1 MPVRKLFSDGLLLYF
16 IINYAIIILTNMVR
30 KGGKTMTDE
39 MKRELLLESI
49 RSSFDAVFRLDLKNG
64 VYQLIFSDSKDMSG
78 SVRNYDY
85 AAFAGS
91 FIEKYSNSDKA
102 ESLREALSLDTVREA
117 MKSGRKYEVYGG
129 TKFGQ
134 NAKEYKKLSF
144 MPCGNEK
151 YAFLAISDFG
161 SLADYYNEELRRMA
175 EGTRLDILTGAYT
188 RNYYETELKQTPFV
202 GGVALIDIDDFKLCN
217 DLYGHDV
224 GDIALTE
231 TAKAILSNITAR
243 DILIRYGG
251 DELLLLL
258 PKATPERMESVLEKI
273 RADVSEVRNGG
284 LGGIRLSISV
294 GGVMMDKGPITDA
307 VYRADRIMYLA
318 KRQKNAVMTDRKI
331 ESHSEQQSGN
341 EKERPQV
348 LIVDDSLF
356 NRELLRRILGESFDI
371 LEADGGKE
379 GLKLLKRYGTQISVV
394 LLDIIMPGMNGFD
407 VLDEMNREHWL
418 DNVPVIMISADDS
431 DANIRRAFDLGV
443 TDYICR
449 PFDSKVVERRIR
461 NTITLNLKQRRML
474 SLLAEQSRDKEK
486 VGRMMVDILSNT
498 VCYVNGE
505 SGQHIRN
512 MQRITAILLERLL
525 LKTDRYRLSFH
536 DCVMI
541 STASAL
547 HDIGKV
553 GIDPVILNK
562 PGPLMPEEYEV
573 MKKHT
578 LIGEQI
584 LKSGELSEFRDEP
597 LLKTAEQICRWHH
610 ERFDGRGYP
619 DGLSGDDI
627 PIAAQVVS
635 IADVF
640 DALMSKRSYKEA
652 LSAEVALRMIENGE
666 CGCFNPLLIECLKQ
680 TAEKLKTDVYES

>member
-1 MPVRKLFSDGLLLYF
+1 
-16 IINYAIIILTNMVR
+16 
-30 KGGKTMTDE
+30 MTDE
-39 MKRELLLESI
+39 MKREFLLESI
-49 RSSFDAVFRLDLKNG
+49 RSSFDAVFQLDLING
-64 VYQLIFSDSKDMSG
+64 VYQPVFSGGVDLSQGTQS
-78 SVRNYDY
+78 YDY
-85 AAFAGS
+85 AVFAGK
-91 FIEKYSNSDKA
+91 FTEKYATSGKA
-102 ESLREALSLDTVREA
+102 ESLRKALSLDTVREA
-117 MKSGRKYEVYGG
+117 IKSGRKYEVYGG

-134 NAKEYKKLSF
+134 NAIDYKKLSF
-144 MPCGNEK
+144 MPCGNGR

-188 RNYYETELKQTPFV
+188 RNYYETEMKHASFA

-224 GDIALTE
+224 GDLALIE
-231 TAKAILSNITAR
+231 TSKAIRSNIMEK

-258 PKATPERMESVLEKI
+258 PEATPERMDSVLEKI
-273 RADVSEVRNGG
+273 RADVSEVKNGK

-294 GGVMMDKGPITDA
+294 GGVMTDKGPITDA

-318 KRQKNAVMTDRKI
+318 KRQKNTVMTDRKI
-331 ESHSEQQSGN
+331 ESNSEKQSGDD
-341 EKERPQV
+341 KERPHV
-348 LIVDDSLF
+348 LIVDDSEF
-356 NRELLRRILGESFDI
+356 NRELLCGILGESFEI
-371 LEADGGKE
+371 LEADSGKE
-379 GLKLLKRYGTQISVV
+379 GLKLLRRYGTQISVV
-394 LLDIIMPGMNGFD
+394 LLDIIMPEMNGFD

-418 DNVPVIMISADDS
+418 DNIPVIMISADDS
-431 DANIRRAFDLGV
+431 DENIRRAFDLGV

-449 PFDSKVVERRIR
+449 PFDAKVVERRIR

-486 VGRMMVDILSNT
+486 IGQMMVDILSNT

-512 MQRITAILLERLL
+512 IQRITAILLERLL
-525 LKTDRYRLSFH
+525 LKTDRYRLSFQ

-553 GIDPVILNK
+553 GINTFILNK
-562 PGPLMPEEYEV
+562 PGILTPEEYEV

-578 LIGEQI
+578 LIGEHI
-584 LKSGELSEFRDEP
+584 LKSGELSEFREEP

-610 ERFDGRGYP
+610 ERYDGSGYP
-619 DGLSGDDI
+619 DGLSGEEI

-666 CGCFNPLLIECLKQ
+666 CGSFNPVLIECLKQ
-680 TAEKLKTDVYES
+680 AVGKLESDVYES

>member
-1 MPVRKLFSDGLLLYF
+1 
-16 IINYAIIILTNMVR
+16 
-30 KGGKTMTDE
+30 
-39 MKRELLLESI
+39 MKREFLLESI
-49 RSSFDAVFRLDLKNG
+49 RSSFDAVFQLDLING
-64 VYQLIFSDSKDMSG
+64 VYQPVFSGGVDLSQGTQS
-78 SVRNYDY
+78 YDY
-85 AAFAGS
+85 ADFAGK
-91 FIEKYSNSDKA
+91 FTEKYATSGKA
-102 ESLREALSLDTVREA
+102 ESLRKALSLDTVREA
-117 MKSGRKYEVYGG
+117 IKSGRKYEVYGG

-134 NAKEYKKLSF
+134 NAIDYKKLSF
-144 MPCGNEK
+144 MPCGNGK

-188 RNYYETELKQTPFV
+188 RNYYETEMKHASLA

-224 GDIALTE
+224 GDLALIE
-231 TAKAILSNITAR
+231 TSKAIRSNIMEK

-258 PKATPERMESVLEKI
+258 PEATPERMDSVLEKI
-273 RADVSEVRNGG
+273 RADVSEVKNGK

-294 GGVMMDKGPITDA
+294 GGVMTDKGPITDA

-318 KRQKNAVMTDRKI
+318 KRQKNTVMTDRKI
-331 ESHSEQQSGN
+331 ESNSEKQSGDD
-341 EKERPQV
+341 KERPHV
-348 LIVDDSLF
+348 LIVDDSEF
-356 NRELLRRILGESFDI
+356 NRELLCGILGESFEI
-371 LEADGGKE
+371 LEADSGKE
-379 GLKLLKRYGTQISVV
+379 GLKLLRRYGTQISVV
-394 LLDIIMPGMNGFD
+394 LLDIIMPEMNGFD

-418 DNVPVIMISADDS
+418 DNIPVIMISADDS
-431 DANIRRAFDLGV
+431 DENIRRAFDLGV

-449 PFDSKVVERRIR
+449 PFDAKVVERRIR

-486 VGRMMVDILSNT
+486 IGQMMVDILSNT

-512 MQRITAILLERLL
+512 IQRITAILLERLL
-525 LKTDRYRLSFH
+525 LKTDRYRLSFQ

-553 GIDPVILNK
+553 GINTFILNK
-562 PGPLMPEEYEV
+562 PGILTPEEYEV

-578 LIGEQI
+578 LIGEHI
-584 LKSGELSEFRDEP
+584 LKSGELSEFREEP

-610 ERFDGRGYP
+610 ERYDGSGYP
-619 DGLSGDDI
+619 DGLSGEEI

-666 CGCFNPLLIECLKQ
+666 CGSFNPVLIECLKQ
-680 TAEKLKTDVYES
+680 AVGKLKSDVYES

>member
-1 MPVRKLFSDGLLLYF
+1 
-16 IINYAIIILTNMVR
+16 
-30 KGGKTMTDE
+30 MTDE
-39 MKRELLLESI
+39 MKREFLLESI
-49 RSSFDAVFRLDLKNG
+49 RSSFDAVFQLDLING
-64 VYQLIFSDSKDMSG
+64 VYQQVFSGGVDLSQGTQS
-78 SVRNYDY
+78 YDY
-85 AAFAGS
+85 ADFAGK
-91 FIEKYSNSDKA
+91 FTEKYAISGKA
-102 ESLREALSLDTVREA
+102 ESLRKALSLDTVREA
-117 MKSGRKYEVYGG
+117 IKSGRKYEVYGG

-134 NAKEYKKLSF
+134 NAIDYKKLSF
-144 MPCGNEK
+144 MPCGNGR

-188 RNYYETELKQTPFV
+188 RNYYETEMKHASFA

-224 GDIALTE
+224 GDLALIE
-231 TAKAILSNITAR
+231 TSKAIRSNIMEK

-258 PKATPERMESVLEKI
+258 PEATPERMDSVLEKI
-273 RADVSEVRNGG
+273 RADVSEVKNGK

-294 GGVMMDKGPITDA
+294 GGVMTDKGPITDA

-318 KRQKNAVMTDRKI
+318 KRQKNTVMTDRKI
-331 ESHSEQQSGN
+331 ESNSEKQSGDD
-341 EKERPQV
+341 KERPHV
-348 LIVDDSLF
+348 LIVDDSEF
-356 NRELLRRILGESFDI
+356 NRELLCGILGESFEI
-371 LEADGGKE
+371 LEADSGKE
-379 GLKLLKRYGTQISVV
+379 GLKLLRRYGTQISVV
-394 LLDIIMPGMNGFD
+394 LLDIIMPEMNGFD

-418 DNVPVIMISADDS
+418 DNIPVIMISADDS
-431 DANIRRAFDLGV
+431 DENIRRAFDLGV

-449 PFDSKVVERRIR
+449 PFDAKVVERRIR

-486 VGRMMVDILSNT
+486 IGQMMVDILSNT

-512 MQRITAILLERLL
+512 IQRITAILLERLL
-525 LKTDRYRLSFH
+525 LKTDRYRLSFQ

-553 GIDPVILNK
+553 GINTFILNK
-562 PGPLMPEEYEV
+562 PGILTPEEYEV

-578 LIGEQI
+578 LIGEHI
-584 LKSGELSEFRDEP
+584 LKSGELSEFREEP

-610 ERFDGRGYP
+610 ERYDGSGYP
-619 DGLSGDDI
+619 DGLSGEEI

-666 CGCFNPLLIECLKQ
+666 CGSFNPVLIECLKQ
-680 TAEKLKTDVYES
+680 AVGKLKSDVYES

>member
-1 MPVRKLFSDGLLLYF
+1 
-16 IINYAIIILTNMVR
+16 
-30 KGGKTMTDE
+30 
-39 MKRELLLESI
+39 
-49 RSSFDAVFRLDLKNG
+49 
-64 VYQLIFSDSKDMSG
+64 
-78 SVRNYDY
+78 
-85 AAFAGS
+85 
-91 FIEKYSNSDKA
+91 
-102 ESLREALSLDTVREA
+102 
-117 MKSGRKYEVYGG
+117 
-129 TKFGQ
+129 
-134 NAKEYKKLSF
+134 
-144 MPCGNEK
+144 MPCGNGR

-188 RNYYETELKQTPFV
+188 RNYYETEMKHASFA

-224 GDIALTE
+224 GDLALIE
-231 TAKAILSNITAR
+231 TSKAIRSNIMEK

-258 PKATPERMESVLEKI
+258 PEATPERMDSVLEKI
-273 RADVSEVRNGG
+273 RADVSEVKNGK

-294 GGVMMDKGPITDA
+294 GGVMTDKGPITDA

-318 KRQKNAVMTDRKI
+318 KRQKNTVMTDRKI
-331 ESHSEQQSGN
+331 ESNSEKQSGDD
-341 EKERPQV
+341 KERPHV
-348 LIVDDSLF
+348 LIVDDSEF
-356 NRELLRRILGESFDI
+356 NRELLCGILGESFEI
-371 LEADGGKE
+371 LEADSGKE
-379 GLKLLKRYGTQISVV
+379 GLKLLRRYGTQISVV
-394 LLDIIMPGMNGFD
+394 LLDIIMPEMNGFD

-418 DNVPVIMISADDS
+418 DNIPVIMISADDS
-431 DANIRRAFDLGV
+431 DENIRRAFDLGV

-449 PFDSKVVERRIR
+449 PFDAKVVERRIR

-474 SLLAEQSRDKEK
+474 LLLAEQSRDKEK
-486 VGRMMVDILSNT
+486 IGQMMVDILSNT

-512 MQRITAILLERLL
+512 IQRITAILLERLL
-525 LKTDRYRLSFH
+525 LKTDRYRLSFQ

-553 GIDPVILNK
+553 GINTFILNK
-562 PGPLMPEEYEV
+562 PGILTPEEYEV

-578 LIGEQI
+578 LIGEHI
-584 LKSGELSEFRDEP
+584 LKSDELSGFREEP

-610 ERFDGRGYP
+610 ERYDGSGYP
-619 DGLSGDDI
+619 DGLSGEEI

-666 CGCFNPLLIECLKQ
+666 CGSFNPVLIECLKQ
-680 TAEKLKTDVYES
+680 AVGKLESDVYES

>member
-1 MPVRKLFSDGLLLYF
+1 
-16 IINYAIIILTNMVR
+16 
-30 KGGKTMTDE
+30 MTDE
-39 MKRELLLESI
+39 MKREFLLESI
-49 RSSFDAVFRLDLKNG
+49 RSSFDAVFQLDLING
-64 VYQLIFSDSKDMSG
+64 VYQPVFSGGVDLSQGTQS
-78 SVRNYDY
+78 YDY
-85 AAFAGS
+85 ADFAGK
-91 FIEKYSNSDKA
+91 FTEKYAISGKA
-102 ESLREALSLDTVREA
+102 ESLRKALSLDTVREA
-117 MKSGRKYEVYGG
+117 IKSGRKYEVYGG

-134 NAKEYKKLSF
+134 NAIDYKKLSF
-144 MPCGNEK
+144 MPCGNGR

-161 SLADYYNEELRRMA
+161 SLADYYNEEPRRMA

-188 RNYYETELKQTPFV
+188 RNYYETEMKHASFA

-224 GDIALTE
+224 GDLALIE
-231 TAKAILSNITAR
+231 TSKAVRSNIMEK

-258 PKATPERMESVLEKI
+258 PEATPERMDSVLEKI
-273 RADVSEVRNGG
+273 RADVSEVKNGK

-294 GGVMMDKGPITDA
+294 GGVMTDKGPITDA

-318 KRQKNAVMTDRKI
+318 KRQKNTVMTDRKI
-331 ESHSEQQSGN
+331 ESNSEKQSGDD
-341 EKERPQV
+341 KERPHV
-348 LIVDDSLF
+348 LIVDDSEF
-356 NRELLRRILGESFDI
+356 NRELLCGILGESFEI
-371 LEADGGKE
+371 LEADSGKE
-379 GLKLLKRYGTQISVV
+379 GLKLLRRYGTQISVV
-394 LLDIIMPGMNGFD
+394 LLDIIMPEMNGFD

-418 DNVPVIMISADDS
+418 DNIPVIMISADDS
-431 DANIRRAFDLGV
+431 DENIRRAFDLGV

-449 PFDSKVVERRIR
+449 PFDAKVVERRIR

-486 VGRMMVDILSNT
+486 IGQMMVDILSNT

-512 MQRITAILLERLL
+512 IQRITAILLERLL
-525 LKTDRYRLSFH
+525 LKTDRYRLSFQ

-553 GIDPVILNK
+553 GINTFILNK
-562 PGPLMPEEYEV
+562 PGILTPEEYEV

-578 LIGEQI
+578 LIGEHI
-584 LKSGELSEFRDEP
+584 LKSGELSEFREEP

-610 ERFDGRGYP
+610 ERYDGSGYP
-619 DGLSGDDI
+619 DGLSGEEI

-666 CGCFNPLLIECLKQ
+666 CGSFNPVLIECLKQ
-680 TAEKLKTDVYES
+680 AVGKLKSDVYES

>member
-1 MPVRKLFSDGLLLYF
+1 
-16 IINYAIIILTNMVR
+16 
-30 KGGKTMTDE
+30 
-39 MKRELLLESI
+39 MKREFLLESI
-49 RSSFDAVFRLDLKNG
+49 RSSFDAVFQLDLING
-64 VYQLIFSDSKDMSG
+64 VYQQVFSGGVDLSQGTQS
-78 SVRNYDY
+78 YDY
-85 AAFAGS
+85 ADFAGK
-91 FIEKYSNSDKA
+91 FTEKYATSGKA
-102 ESLREALSLDTVREA
+102 ESLRKALSLDTVREA
-117 MKSGRKYEVYGG
+117 IKSGRKYEVYGG

-134 NAKEYKKLSF
+134 NAIDYKKLSF
-144 MPCGNEK
+144 MPCGNGR

-188 RNYYETELKQTPFV
+188 RNYYETEMKHASFA

-224 GDIALTE
+224 GDLALIE
-231 TAKAILSNITAR
+231 TSKAIRSNIMEK

-258 PKATPERMESVLEKI
+258 PEATPERMDSVLEKI
-273 RADVSEVRNGG
+273 WADVSEVKNGK

-294 GGVMMDKGPITDA
+294 GGVMTDKGPITDA

-318 KRQKNAVMTDRKI
+318 KRQKNTVMTDRKI
-331 ESHSEQQSGN
+331 ESNSEKQSGDD
-341 EKERPQV
+341 KERPHV
-348 LIVDDSLF
+348 LIVDDSEF
-356 NRELLRRILGESFDI
+356 NRELLCGILGESFEI
-371 LEADGGKE
+371 LEADSGKE
-379 GLKLLKRYGTQISVV
+379 GLKLLRRYGTQISVV
-394 LLDIIMPGMNGFD
+394 LLDIIMPEMNGFD

-418 DNVPVIMISADDS
+418 DNIPVIMISADDS
-431 DANIRRAFDLGV
+431 DENIRRAFDLGV

-449 PFDSKVVERRIR
+449 PFDAKVVERRIR

-486 VGRMMVDILSNT
+486 IGQMMVDILSNT

-512 MQRITAILLERLL
+512 IQRITAILLERLL
-525 LKTDRYRLSFH
+525 LKTDRYRLSFQ

-553 GIDPVILNK
+553 GINTFILNK
-562 PGPLMPEEYEV
+562 PGILTPEEYEV

-578 LIGEQI
+578 LIGEHI
-584 LKSGELSEFRDEP
+584 LKSGELSEFREEP

-610 ERFDGRGYP
+610 ERYDGSGYP
-619 DGLSGDDI
+619 DGLSGEEI

-666 CGCFNPLLIECLKQ
+666 CGSFNPVLIECLKQ
-680 TAEKLKTDVYES
+680 AVGKLESDVYES

>member
-1 MPVRKLFSDGLLLYF
+1 
-16 IINYAIIILTNMVR
+16 
-30 KGGKTMTDE
+30 
-39 MKRELLLESI
+39 
-49 RSSFDAVFRLDLKNG
+49 
-64 VYQLIFSDSKDMSG
+64 
-78 SVRNYDY
+78 
-85 AAFAGS
+85 
-91 FIEKYSNSDKA
+91 
-102 ESLREALSLDTVREA
+102 
-117 MKSGRKYEVYGG
+117 
-129 TKFGQ
+129 
-134 NAKEYKKLSF
+134 
-144 MPCGNEK
+144 MPCGNGR

-188 RNYYETELKQTPFV
+188 RNYYETEMKHASFA

-224 GDIALTE
+224 GDLALIE
-231 TAKAILSNITAR
+231 TSKAIRSNIMEK

-258 PKATPERMESVLEKI
+258 PEATPERMDSVLEKI
-273 RADVSEVRNGG
+273 RADVSEVKNGK

-294 GGVMMDKGPITDA
+294 GGVMTDKGPITDA

-318 KRQKNAVMTDRKI
+318 KRQKNTVMTDRKI
-331 ESHSEQQSGN
+331 ESNSEKQSGDD
-341 EKERPQV
+341 KERPHV
-348 LIVDDSLF
+348 LIVDDSEF
-356 NRELLRRILGESFDI
+356 NRELLCGILGESFEI
-371 LEADGGKE
+371 LEADSGKE
-379 GLKLLKRYGTQISVV
+379 GLKLLRRYGTQISVV
-394 LLDIIMPGMNGFD
+394 LLDIIMPEMNGFD

-418 DNVPVIMISADDS
+418 DNIPVIRISADDS
-431 DANIRRAFDLGV
+431 DENIRRAFDLGV

-449 PFDSKVVERRIR
+449 PFDAKVVERRIR

-474 SLLAEQSRDKEK
+474 LLLPEQSRDKEK
-486 VGRMMVDILSNT
+486 IGQMMVDILSNT

-512 MQRITAILLERLL
+512 IQRITAILLERLL
-525 LKTDRYRLSFH
+525 LKTDRYRLSFQ

-553 GIDPVILNK
+553 GINTFILNK
-562 PGPLMPEEYEV
+562 PGILTPEEYEV

-578 LIGEQI
+578 LIGEHI
-584 LKSGELSEFRDEP
+584 LKSGELSEFREEP

-610 ERFDGRGYP
+610 ERYDGSGYP
-619 DGLSGDDI
+619 DGLSGEEI

-666 CGCFNPLLIECLKQ
+666 CGSFNPVLIECLKQ
-680 TAEKLKTDVYES
+680 AVGKLESDVYES

>member
-1 MPVRKLFSDGLLLYF
+1 
-16 IINYAIIILTNMVR
+16 
-30 KGGKTMTDE
+30 
-39 MKRELLLESI
+39 
-49 RSSFDAVFRLDLKNG
+49 
-64 VYQLIFSDSKDMSG
+64 
-78 SVRNYDY
+78 
-85 AAFAGS
+85 
-91 FIEKYSNSDKA
+91 
-102 ESLREALSLDTVREA
+102 
-117 MKSGRKYEVYGG
+117 
-129 TKFGQ
+129 
-134 NAKEYKKLSF
+134 
-144 MPCGNEK
+144 MPCGNGR

-188 RNYYETELKQTPFV
+188 RNYYETEMKHASFA

-224 GDIALTE
+224 GDLALIE
-231 TAKAILSNITAR
+231 TSKAIRSNIMEK

-258 PKATPERMESVLEKI
+258 PEATPERMDSVLEKI
-273 RADVSEVRNGG
+273 RADVSEVKNGK

-294 GGVMMDKGPITDA
+294 GGVMTDKGPITDA

-318 KRQKNAVMTDRKI
+318 KRQKNTVMTDRKI
-331 ESHSEQQSGN
+331 ESNSEKQSGDD
-341 EKERPQV
+341 KERPHV
-348 LIVDDSLF
+348 LIVDDSEF
-356 NRELLRRILGESFDI
+356 NRELLCGILGESFEI
-371 LEADGGKE
+371 LEADSGKE
-379 GLKLLKRYGTQISVV
+379 GLKLLRRYGTQISVV
-394 LLDIIMPGMNGFD
+394 LLDIIMPEMNGFD

-418 DNVPVIMISADDS
+418 DNIPVIMISADDS
-431 DANIRRAFDLGV
+431 DENIRRAFDLGV

-449 PFDSKVVERRIR
+449 PFDAKVVERRIR
-461 NTITLNLKQRRML
+461 NTMTLNLKQRRML

-486 VGRMMVDILSNT
+486 IGQMMVDILSNT

-512 MQRITAILLERLL
+512 IQRITAILLERLL
-525 LKTDRYRLSFH
+525 LKTDRYRLSFQ

-553 GIDPVILNK
+553 GINTFILNK
-562 PGPLMPEEYEV
+562 PGILTPEEYEV

-578 LIGEQI
+578 LIGEHI
-584 LKSGELSEFRDEP
+584 LKSGELSEFREEP

-610 ERFDGRGYP
+610 ERYDGSGYP
-619 DGLSGDDI
+619 DGLSGEEI

-666 CGCFNPLLIECLKQ
+666 CGSFNPVLIECLKQ
-680 TAEKLKTDVYES
+680 AVGKLESDVYES

>member
-1 MPVRKLFSDGLLLYF
+1 
-16 IINYAIIILTNMVR
+16 
-30 KGGKTMTDE
+30 
-39 MKRELLLESI
+39 
-49 RSSFDAVFRLDLKNG
+49 
-64 VYQLIFSDSKDMSG
+64 
-78 SVRNYDY
+78 
-85 AAFAGS
+85 
-91 FIEKYSNSDKA
+91 
-102 ESLREALSLDTVREA
+102 
-117 MKSGRKYEVYGG
+117 
-129 TKFGQ
+129 
-134 NAKEYKKLSF
+134 
-144 MPCGNEK
+144 MPCGNGR

-188 RNYYETELKQTPFV
+188 RNYYETEMKHASFA

-224 GDIALTE
+224 GDLALIE
-231 TAKAILSNITAR
+231 TSKAIRSNIMEK

-258 PKATPERMESVLEKI
+258 PEATPERMDSVLEKI
-273 RADVSEVRNGG
+273 RADVSEVKNGK

-294 GGVMMDKGPITDA
+294 GGVMTDKGPITDA

-318 KRQKNAVMTDRKI
+318 KRQKNTVMTDRKI
-331 ESHSEQQSGN
+331 ESNSEKQSGDD
-341 EKERPQV
+341 KERPHV
-348 LIVDDSLF
+348 LIVDDSEF
-356 NRELLRRILGESFDI
+356 NRELLCGILGESFEI
-371 LEADGGKE
+371 LEADSGKE
-379 GLKLLKRYGTQISVV
+379 GLKLLRRYGTQISVV
-394 LLDIIMPGMNGFD
+394 LLDIIMPEMNGFD

-418 DNVPVIMISADDS
+418 DNIPVIMISADDS
-431 DANIRRAFDLGV
+431 DENIRRAFDLGV

-449 PFDSKVVERRIR
+449 PFDAKVVERRIR

-486 VGRMMVDILSNT
+486 IGQMMVDILSNT

-512 MQRITAILLERLL
+512 IQRITAILLERLL
-525 LKTDRYRLSFH
+525 LKTDRYRLSFQ

-553 GIDPVILNK
+553 GINTFILNK
-562 PGPLMPEEYEV
+562 PGILTPEEYEV

-578 LIGEQI
+578 LIGEHI
-584 LKSGELSEFRDEP
+584 LKSGELSEFREEP

-610 ERFDGRGYP
+610 ERYDGSGYP
-619 DGLSGDDI
+619 DGLSGEEI
-627 PIAAQVVS
+627 PIAAQAVS

-666 CGCFNPLLIECLKQ
+666 CGSFNPVLIECLKQ
-680 TAEKLKTDVYES
+680 AVGKLESDVYES

>member
-1 MPVRKLFSDGLLLYF
+1 
-16 IINYAIIILTNMVR
+16 
-30 KGGKTMTDE
+30 
-39 MKRELLLESI
+39 MKREFLLESI
-49 RSSFDAVFRLDLKNG
+49 RSSFDAVFQLDLING
-64 VYQLIFSDSKDMSG
+64 VYQPVFSGGVDLSQGTQS
-78 SVRNYDY
+78 YDY
-85 AAFAGS
+85 ADFAGK
-91 FIEKYSNSDKA
+91 FTEKYATSGKA
-102 ESLREALSLDTVREA
+102 ESLRKALSLDTVREA
-117 MKSGRKYEVYGG
+117 IKSGRKYEVYGG

-134 NAKEYKKLSF
+134 NAIDYKKLSF

-188 RNYYETELKQTPFV
+188 RNYYETEMKHASFA

-224 GDIALTE
+224 GDLALIE
-231 TAKAILSNITAR
+231 TSKAIRSNIMEK

-258 PKATPERMESVLEKI
+258 PEATPERMDSVLEKI
-273 RADVSEVRNGG
+273 RADVSEVKNGK

-294 GGVMMDKGPITDA
+294 GGVMTDKGPITDA

-318 KRQKNAVMTDRKI
+318 KRQKNTVMTDRKI
-331 ESHSEQQSGN
+331 ESNSEKQSGDD
-341 EKERPQV
+341 KERPHV
-348 LIVDDSLF
+348 LIVDDSEF
-356 NRELLRRILGESFDI
+356 NRELLCGILGESFEI
-371 LEADGGKE
+371 LEADSGKE
-379 GLKLLKRYGTQISVV
+379 GLKLLRRYGTQISVV
-394 LLDIIMPGMNGFD
+394 LLDIIMPEMNGFD

-418 DNVPVIMISADDS
+418 DNIPVIMISADDS
-431 DANIRRAFDLGV
+431 DENIRRAFDLGV

-449 PFDSKVVERRIR
+449 PFDAKVVERRIR

-486 VGRMMVDILSNT
+486 IGQMMVDILSNT

-512 MQRITAILLERLL
+512 IQRITAILLERLL
-525 LKTDRYRLSFH
+525 LKTDRYRLSFQ

-553 GIDPVILNK
+553 GINTFILNK
-562 PGPLMPEEYEV
+562 PGILTPEEYEV

-578 LIGEQI
+578 LIGEHI
-584 LKSGELSEFRDEP
+584 LKSGELSEFREEP

-610 ERFDGRGYP
+610 ERYDGSGYP
-619 DGLSGDDI
+619 DGLSGEEI

-666 CGCFNPLLIECLKQ
+666 CGSFNPVLIECLKQ
-680 TAEKLKTDVYES
+680 AVGKLKSDVYES

>member
-1 MPVRKLFSDGLLLYF
+1 
-16 IINYAIIILTNMVR
+16 
-30 KGGKTMTDE
+30 
-39 MKRELLLESI
+39 MKREFLLESI
-49 RSSFDAVFRLDLKNG
+49 RSSFDAVFQLDLING
-64 VYQLIFSDSKDMSG
+64 VYQPVFSGGVDLSQGTQS
-78 SVRNYDY
+78 YDY
-85 AAFAGS
+85 ADFAGK
-91 FIEKYSNSDKA
+91 FTEKYATSGKA
-102 ESLREALSLDTVREA
+102 ESLRKALSLDTVREA
-117 MKSGRKYEVYGG
+117 IKSGRKYEVYGG
-129 TKFGQ
+129 TTFGQ
-134 NAKEYKKLSF
+134 NAIDYKKLSF
-144 MPCGNEK
+144 MPCGNGR

-188 RNYYETELKQTPFV
+188 RNYYETEMKHASFA

-224 GDIALTE
+224 GDLALIE
-231 TAKAILSNITAR
+231 TSKAIRSNIMEK

-251 DELLLLL
+251 DDLLLLL
-258 PKATPERMESVLEKI
+258 PEATPERMDSVLEKI
-273 RADVSEVRNGG
+273 RADVSEVKNGK

-294 GGVMMDKGPITDA
+294 GGVMTDKGPITDA

-318 KRQKNAVMTDRKI
+318 KRQKNTVMTDRKI
-331 ESHSEQQSGN
+331 ESNSEKQSGDD
-341 EKERPQV
+341 KERPHV
-348 LIVDDSLF
+348 LIVDDSEF
-356 NRELLRRILGESFDI
+356 NRELLCGILGESFEI
-371 LEADGGKE
+371 LEADSGKE
-379 GLKLLKRYGTQISVV
+379 GLKLLRRYGTQISVV
-394 LLDIIMPGMNGFD
+394 LLDIIMPEMNGFD
-407 VLDEMNREHWL
+407 VLDEMNKEHWL
-418 DNVPVIMISADDS
+418 DNIPVIMISADDS
-431 DANIRRAFDLGV
+431 DENIRRAFDLGV

-449 PFDSKVVERRIR
+449 PFDAKVVERRIR

-486 VGRMMVDILSNT
+486 IGQMMVDILSNT

-512 MQRITAILLERLL
+512 IQRITAILLERLL
-525 LKTDRYRLSFH
+525 LKTDRYRLSFQ

-553 GIDPVILNK
+553 GINTFILNK
-562 PGPLMPEEYEV
+562 PGILTPEEYEV

-578 LIGEQI
+578 LIGEHI
-584 LKSGELSEFRDEP
+584 LKSGELSEFREEP

-610 ERFDGRGYP
+610 ERYDGSGYP
-619 DGLSGDDI
+619 DGLSGEEI

-666 CGCFNPLLIECLKQ
+666 CGSFNPVLIECLKQ
-680 TAEKLKTDVYES
+680 AVGKLESDVYES

>member
-1 MPVRKLFSDGLLLYF
+1 
-16 IINYAIIILTNMVR
+16 
-30 KGGKTMTDE
+30 
-39 MKRELLLESI
+39 MKREFLLESI
-49 RSSFDAVFRLDLKNG
+49 RSSFDAVFQLDLING
-64 VYQLIFSDSKDMSG
+64 VYQPVFSGGVDLSQGTQS
-78 SVRNYDY
+78 YDY
-85 AAFAGS
+85 ADFAGK
-91 FIEKYSNSDKA
+91 FTEKYATSGKA
-102 ESLREALSLDTVREA
+102 ESLRKALALDTVREA
-117 MKSGRKYEVYGG
+117 IKSGRKYEVYGG

-134 NAKEYKKLSF
+134 NAIDYKKLSF
-144 MPCGNEK
+144 MPCGNGR

-188 RNYYETELKQTPFV
+188 RNYYETEMKHASLA

-224 GDIALTE
+224 GDLALIE
-231 TAKAILSNITAR
+231 TSKAIRSNIMEK

-258 PKATPERMESVLEKI
+258 PEATPERMDSVLEKI
-273 RADVSEVRNGG
+273 RADVSEVKNGK

-294 GGVMMDKGPITDA
+294 GGVMTDKGPITDA

-318 KRQKNAVMTDRKI
+318 KRQKNTVMTDRKI
-331 ESHSEQQSGN
+331 ESNSEKQSGDD
-341 EKERPQV
+341 KERPHV
-348 LIVDDSLF
+348 LIVDDSEF
-356 NRELLRRILGESFDI
+356 NRELLCGILGESFEI
-371 LEADGGKE
+371 LEADSGKE
-379 GLKLLKRYGTQISVV
+379 GLKLLRRYGTQISVV
-394 LLDIIMPGMNGFD
+394 LLDIIMPEMNGFD

-418 DNVPVIMISADDS
+418 DNIPVIMISADDS
-431 DANIRRAFDLGV
+431 DENIRRAFDLGV

-449 PFDSKVVERRIR
+449 PFDAKVVERRIR

-486 VGRMMVDILSNT
+486 IGQMMVDILSNT

-512 MQRITAILLERLL
+512 IQRITAILLERLL
-525 LKTDRYRLSFH
+525 LKTDRYRLSFQ

-553 GIDPVILNK
+553 GINTFILNK
-562 PGPLMPEEYEV
+562 PGILTPEEYEV

-578 LIGEQI
+578 LIGEHI
-584 LKSGELSEFRDEP
+584 LKSGELSEFREEP

-610 ERFDGRGYP
+610 ERYDGSGYP
-619 DGLSGDDI
+619 DGLSGEEI

-666 CGCFNPLLIECLKQ
+666 CGSFNPVLIECLKQ
-680 TAEKLKTDVYES
+680 AVGKLESDVYES

>member
-1 MPVRKLFSDGLLLYF
+1 
-16 IINYAIIILTNMVR
+16 
-30 KGGKTMTDE
+30 MTDE
-39 MKRELLLESI
+39 MKREFLLESI
-49 RSSFDAVFRLDLKNG
+49 RSSFDAVFQLDLING
-64 VYQLIFSDSKDMSG
+64 VYQPVFSGGVDLSQGTQS
-78 SVRNYDY
+78 YDY
-85 AAFAGS
+85 ADFAGK
-91 FIEKYSNSDKA
+91 FTEKYATSGKA
-102 ESLREALSLDTVREA
+102 ESLRKALSLDTVREA
-117 MKSGRKYEVYGG
+117 IKSGRKYEVYGG
-129 TKFGQ
+129 TTFGQ
-134 NAKEYKKLSF
+134 NAIDYKKLSF
-144 MPCGNEK
+144 MPCGNGR

-188 RNYYETELKQTPFV
+188 RNYYETEMKHASFA

-224 GDIALTE
+224 GDLALIE
-231 TAKAILSNITAR
+231 TSKAIRSNIMEK

-258 PKATPERMESVLEKI
+258 PEATPERMDSVLEKI
-273 RADVSEVRNGG
+273 RADVSEVKNGK

-294 GGVMMDKGPITDA
+294 GGVMTDKGPITDA
-307 VYRADRIMYLA
+307 VYRAVRIMYLA
-318 KRQKNAVMTDRKI
+318 KRQKNTVMTDRKI
-331 ESHSEQQSGN
+331 ESNSEKQSGDD
-341 EKERPQV
+341 KERPHV
-348 LIVDDSLF
+348 LIVDDSEF
-356 NRELLRRILGESFDI
+356 NRELLCGILGESFEI
-371 LEADGGKE
+371 LEADSGKE
-379 GLKLLKRYGTQISVV
+379 GLKLLRRYGTQISVV
-394 LLDIIMPGMNGFD
+394 LLDIIMPEMNGFD
-407 VLDEMNREHWL
+407 VLDEMNKEHWL
-418 DNVPVIMISADDS
+418 DNIPVIMISADDS
-431 DANIRRAFDLGV
+431 DENIRRAFDLGV

-449 PFDSKVVERRIR
+449 PFDAKVVERRIR

-486 VGRMMVDILSNT
+486 IGQMMVDILSNT

-512 MQRITAILLERLL
+512 IQRITAILLERLL
-525 LKTDRYRLSFH
+525 LKTDRYRLSFQ

-553 GIDPVILNK
+553 GINTFILNK
-562 PGPLMPEEYEV
+562 PGILTPEEYEV

-578 LIGEQI
+578 LIGEHI
-584 LKSGELSEFRDEP
+584 LKSGELSEFREEP

-610 ERFDGRGYP
+610 ERYDGSGYP
-619 DGLSGDDI
+619 DGLSGEEI

-666 CGCFNPLLIECLKQ
+666 CGSFNPVLIECLKQ
-680 TAEKLKTDVYES
+680 AVGKLESDVYES

>member
-1 MPVRKLFSDGLLLYF
+1 
-16 IINYAIIILTNMVR
+16 
-30 KGGKTMTDE
+30 
-39 MKRELLLESI
+39 MKREFLLESI
-49 RSSFDAVFRLDLKNG
+49 RSSFDAVFQLDLING
-64 VYQLIFSDSKDMSG
+64 VYQPVFSGGVDLSQGTQS
-78 SVRNYDY
+78 YDY
-85 AAFAGS
+85 ADFAGK
-91 FIEKYSNSDKA
+91 FTEKYATSGKA
-102 ESLREALSLDTVREA
+102 ESLRKALSLDTVREA
-117 MKSGRKYEVYGG
+117 IKSGRKYEVYGG

-134 NAKEYKKLSF
+134 NAIDYKKLSF
-144 MPCGNEK
+144 MPCGNGR

-188 RNYYETELKQTPFV
+188 RNYYETEMKHASFA

-224 GDIALTE
+224 GDLALIE
-231 TAKAILSNITAR
+231 TSKAIRSNIMEK

-258 PKATPERMESVLEKI
+258 PEATPERMDSVLEKI
-273 RADVSEVRNGG
+273 RADVSEVKNGK

-294 GGVMMDKGPITDA
+294 GGVMTDKGPITDA

-318 KRQKNAVMTDRKI
+318 KRQKNTVMTDRKI
-331 ESHSEQQSGN
+331 ESNSEKQSGDD
-341 EKERPQV
+341 KERPHV
-348 LIVDDSLF
+348 LIVDDSVF
-356 NRELLRRILGESFDI
+356 NRELLCGILGESFEI
-371 LEADGGKE
+371 LEADSGKE
-379 GLKLLKRYGTQISVV
+379 GLKLLRRYGTQISVV
-394 LLDIIMPGMNGFD
+394 LLDIIMPEMNGFD

-418 DNVPVIMISADDS
+418 DNIPVIMISADDS
-431 DANIRRAFDLGV
+431 DENIRRAFDLGV

-449 PFDSKVVERRIR
+449 PFDAKVVERRIR

-486 VGRMMVDILSNT
+486 IGQMMVDILSNT

-512 MQRITAILLERLL
+512 IQRITAILLERLL
-525 LKTDRYRLSFH
+525 LKTDRYRLSFQ

-553 GIDPVILNK
+553 GINTFILNK
-562 PGPLMPEEYEV
+562 PGILTPEEYEV

-578 LIGEQI
+578 LVGEHI
-584 LKSGELSEFRDEP
+584 LKSGELSVFREEP

-610 ERFDGRGYP
+610 ERYDGSGYP
-619 DGLSGDDI
+619 DGLSGEEI

-666 CGCFNPLLIECLKQ
+666 CGSFNPVLIECLKQ
-680 TAEKLKTDVYES
+680 AVGKLESDVYES

>member
-1 MPVRKLFSDGLLLYF
+1 
-16 IINYAIIILTNMVR
+16 
-30 KGGKTMTDE
+30 
-39 MKRELLLESI
+39 
-49 RSSFDAVFRLDLKNG
+49 
-64 VYQLIFSDSKDMSG
+64 
-78 SVRNYDY
+78 
-85 AAFAGS
+85 
-91 FIEKYSNSDKA
+91 
-102 ESLREALSLDTVREA
+102 
-117 MKSGRKYEVYGG
+117 
-129 TKFGQ
+129 
-134 NAKEYKKLSF
+134 
-144 MPCGNEK
+144 MPCGNGR

-188 RNYYETELKQTPFV
+188 RNYYETEMKHASFA

-224 GDIALTE
+224 GDLALIE
-231 TAKAILSNITAR
+231 TSKAIRSNIMEK

-258 PKATPERMESVLEKI
+258 PEATPERMDSVLEKI
-273 RADVSEVRNGG
+273 RADVSEVKNGK

-294 GGVMMDKGPITDA
+294 GGVMTDKGPITDA

-318 KRQKNAVMTDRKI
+318 KRQKNTVMTDRKI
-331 ESHSEQQSGN
+331 ESNSEKQSGDD
-341 EKERPQV
+341 KERPHV
-348 LIVDDSLF
+348 LIVDDSEF
-356 NRELLRRILGESFDI
+356 NRELLCGILGESFEI
-371 LEADGGKE
+371 LEADSGKE
-379 GLKLLKRYGTQISVV
+379 GLKLLRRYGTQISVV
-394 LLDIIMPGMNGFD
+394 LLDIIMPEMNGFD

-418 DNVPVIMISADDS
+418 DNIPVIMISADDS
-431 DANIRRAFDLGV
+431 DENIRRAFDLGV

-449 PFDSKVVERRIR
+449 PFDAKVVERRIR

-474 SLLAEQSRDKEK
+474 LLLAEQSRDKEK
-486 VGRMMVDILSNT
+486 IGQMMVDILSNT

-512 MQRITAILLERLL
+512 IQRITAILLERLL
-525 LKTDRYRLSFH
+525 LKTDRYRLSFQ

-553 GIDPVILNK
+553 GINTFILNK
-562 PGPLMPEEYEV
+562 PGILTPEEYEV

-578 LIGEQI
+578 LIGEHI
-584 LKSGELSEFRDEP
+584 LKSGELSEFREEP

-610 ERFDGRGYP
+610 ERYDGSGYP
-619 DGLSGDDI
+619 DGLSGEEI

-635 IADVF
+635 IADVL

-666 CGCFNPLLIECLKQ
+666 CGSFNPVLIECLKQ
-680 TAEKLKTDVYES
+680 AVGKLESDVYES

>member
-1 MPVRKLFSDGLLLYF
+1 
-16 IINYAIIILTNMVR
+16 
-30 KGGKTMTDE
+30 
-39 MKRELLLESI
+39 MKREFLLESI
-49 RSSFDAVFRLDLKNG
+49 RSSFDAVFQLDLING
-64 VYQLIFSDSKDMSG
+64 VYQPVFSGGVDLSQGTQS
-78 SVRNYDY
+78 YDY
-85 AAFAGS
+85 ADFAGK
-91 FIEKYSNSDKA
+91 FTEKYATSGKA
-102 ESLREALSLDTVREA
+102 ESLRKALSLDTVREA
-117 MKSGRKYEVYGG
+117 IKSGRKYEVYGG

-134 NAKEYKKLSF
+134 NAIDYKKLSF
-144 MPCGNEK
+144 MPCGNGR

-188 RNYYETELKQTPFV
+188 RNYYETEMKHASFA

-224 GDIALTE
+224 GDLALIE
-231 TAKAILSNITAR
+231 TSKAIRSNIMEK

-258 PKATPERMESVLEKI
+258 PEATPERMDSVLEKI
-273 RADVSEVRNGG
+273 RADVSEVKNGK

-294 GGVMMDKGPITDA
+294 GGVMTDKGPITDA

-318 KRQKNAVMTDRKI
+318 KRQKNTVMTDRKI
-331 ESHSEQQSGN
+331 ESNSEKQSGDD
-341 EKERPQV
+341 KERPHV
-348 LIVDDSLF
+348 LIVDDSEF
-356 NRELLRRILGESFDI
+356 NRELLCGILGESFEI
-371 LEADGGKE
+371 LEADSGKE
-379 GLKLLKRYGTQISVV
+379 GLKLLRRYGTQISVV
-394 LLDIIMPGMNGFD
+394 LLDIIMPEMNGFD

-418 DNVPVIMISADDS
+418 DNIPVIMISADDS
-431 DANIRRAFDLGV
+431 DENIRRAFDLGV

-449 PFDSKVVERRIR
+449 PFDAKVVERRIR

-486 VGRMMVDILSNT
+486 IGQMMVDILSNT

-512 MQRITAILLERLL
+512 IQRITAILLERLL
-525 LKTDRYRLSFH
+525 LKTDRYRLSFQ

-553 GIDPVILNK
+553 GINTFILNK
-562 PGPLMPEEYEV
+562 PGILTPEEYEV

-578 LIGEQI
+578 LIGEHI
-584 LKSGELSEFRDEP
+584 LKSGELSGFREEP

-610 ERFDGRGYP
+610 ERYDGSGYP
-619 DGLSGDDI
+619 DGLSGEEI

-666 CGCFNPLLIECLKQ
+666 CGSFNPVLIECLKQ
-680 TAEKLKTDVYES
+680 AVGKLESDVYES

>member
-1 MPVRKLFSDGLLLYF
+1 
-16 IINYAIIILTNMVR
+16 
-30 KGGKTMTDE
+30 
-39 MKRELLLESI
+39 
-49 RSSFDAVFRLDLKNG
+49 
-64 VYQLIFSDSKDMSG
+64 
-78 SVRNYDY
+78 
-85 AAFAGS
+85 
-91 FIEKYSNSDKA
+91 
-102 ESLREALSLDTVREA
+102 
-117 MKSGRKYEVYGG
+117 
-129 TKFGQ
+129 
-134 NAKEYKKLSF
+134 
-144 MPCGNEK
+144 MPCGNGR

-188 RNYYETELKQTPFV
+188 RNYYETEMKHASFA

-224 GDIALTE
+224 GDLALIE
-231 TAKAILSNITAR
+231 TSKAIRSNIMEK

-258 PKATPERMESVLEKI
+258 PEATPERMDSVLEKI
-273 RADVSEVRNGG
+273 RADVSEVKNGK

-294 GGVMMDKGPITDA
+294 GGVKTDKGPITDA

-318 KRQKNAVMTDRKI
+318 KRQKNTVMTDRKI
-331 ESHSEQQSGN
+331 ESNSEKQSGDD
-341 EKERPQV
+341 KERPHV
-348 LIVDDSLF
+348 LIVDDSEF
-356 NRELLRRILGESFDI
+356 NRELLCGILGESFKI
-371 LEADGGKE
+371 LEADSGKE
-379 GLKLLKRYGTQISVV
+379 GLKLVRRYGTQISVV
-394 LLDIIMPGMNGFD
+394 LLDIIMPEMNGFD

-418 DNVPVIMISADDS
+418 DNIPVIMISADDS
-431 DANIRRAFDLGV
+431 DENIRRAFDLGV

-449 PFDSKVVERRIR
+449 PFDAKVVERRIR

-474 SLLAEQSRDKEK
+474 LLLAEQSRDKEK
-486 VGRMMVDILSNT
+486 IGQMMVDILSNT

-512 MQRITAILLERLL
+512 IQRITAILLERLL
-525 LKTDRYRLSFH
+525 LKTDRYRLSFQ

-553 GIDPVILNK
+553 GINTFILNK
-562 PGPLMPEEYEV
+562 PGILTPEEYEV

-578 LIGEQI
+578 LIGEHI
-584 LKSGELSEFRDEP
+584 LKSGELSEFREEP

-610 ERFDGRGYP
+610 ERYDGSGYP
-619 DGLSGDDI
+619 DGLSGEEI

-666 CGCFNPLLIECLKQ
+666 CGSFNPVLIECLKQ
-680 TAEKLKTDVYES
+680 AVGKLKSDVYES

>member
-1 MPVRKLFSDGLLLYF
+1 
-16 IINYAIIILTNMVR
+16 
-30 KGGKTMTDE
+30 MTDE
-39 MKRELLLESI
+39 MKREFLLESI
-49 RSSFDAVFRLDLKNG
+49 RSSFDAVFQLDLING
-64 VYQLIFSDSKDMSG
+64 VYQQVFSGGVDLSQGTQS
-78 SVRNYDY
+78 YDY
-85 AAFAGS
+85 ADFAGK
-91 FIEKYSNSDKA
+91 FTEKYATSGKA
-102 ESLREALSLDTVREA
+102 ESLRKALSLDTVREA
-117 MKSGRKYEVYGG
+117 IKSGRKYEVYGG

-134 NAKEYKKLSF
+134 NAIDYKKLSF
-144 MPCGNEK
+144 MPCGNGR

-188 RNYYETELKQTPFV
+188 RNYYETEMKHASFA

-224 GDIALTE
+224 GDLALIE
-231 TAKAILSNITAR
+231 TSKAIRSNIMEK

-258 PKATPERMESVLEKI
+258 PEATPERMDSVLEKI
-273 RADVSEVRNGG
+273 RADVSEVKNGK

-294 GGVMMDKGPITDA
+294 GGVMTDKGPITDA

-318 KRQKNAVMTDRKI
+318 KRQKNTVMTDRKI
-331 ESHSEQQSGN
+331 ESNSEKQSGDD
-341 EKERPQV
+341 KERPNV
-348 LIVDDSLF
+348 LIVDDSEF
-356 NRELLRRILGESFDI
+356 NRELLCGILGESFEI
-371 LEADGGKE
+371 LEADSGKE
-379 GLKLLKRYGTQISVV
+379 GLKLLRRYGTQISVV
-394 LLDIIMPGMNGFD
+394 LLDIIMPEMNGFD

-418 DNVPVIMISADDS
+418 DNIPVIMISADDS
-431 DANIRRAFDLGV
+431 DENIRRAFDLGV

-449 PFDSKVVERRIR
+449 PFDAKVVERRIR

-486 VGRMMVDILSNT
+486 IGQMMVDILSNT

-512 MQRITAILLERLL
+512 IQRITAILLERLL
-525 LKTDRYRLSFH
+525 LKTDRYRLSFQ

-553 GIDPVILNK
+553 GINTFILNK
-562 PGPLMPEEYEV
+562 PGILTPEEYEV

-578 LIGEQI
+578 LIGEHI
-584 LKSGELSEFRDEP
+584 LKSGELSEFREEP

-610 ERFDGRGYP
+610 ERYDGSGYP
-619 DGLSGDDI
+619 DGLSGEEI

-666 CGCFNPLLIECLKQ
+666 CGSFNPVLIECLKQ
-680 TAEKLKTDVYES
+680 AVGKLESDVYES

>member
-1 MPVRKLFSDGLLLYF
+1 
-16 IINYAIIILTNMVR
+16 
-30 KGGKTMTDE
+30 
-39 MKRELLLESI
+39 MKREFLLESI
-49 RSSFDAVFRLDLKNG
+49 RSSFDAVFQLDLING
-64 VYQLIFSDSKDMSG
+64 VYQPVFSGGVDLSQGTQS
-78 SVRNYDY
+78 YDY
-85 AAFAGS
+85 ADFAGK
-91 FIEKYSNSDKA
+91 FTEKYATSGKA
-102 ESLREALSLDTVREA
+102 ESLRKALSLDTVREA
-117 MKSGRKYEVYGG
+117 IKSGRKYEVYGG

-134 NAKEYKKLSF
+134 NAIDYKKLSF
-144 MPCGNEK
+144 MPCGNGK

-188 RNYYETELKQTPFV
+188 RNYYETEMKHASFA

-224 GDIALTE
+224 GDLALIE
-231 TAKAILSNITAR
+231 TSKAIRSNIMEK

-258 PKATPERMESVLEKI
+258 PEATPERMDSVLEKI
-273 RADVSEVRNGG
+273 RADVSEVKNGK

-294 GGVMMDKGPITDA
+294 GGVMTDKGPITDA

-318 KRQKNAVMTDRKI
+318 KRQKNTVMTDRKI
-331 ESHSEQQSGN
+331 ESNSEKQSGDD
-341 EKERPQV
+341 KERPHV
-348 LIVDDSLF
+348 LIVDDSEF
-356 NRELLRRILGESFDI
+356 NRELLCGILGESFEI
-371 LEADGGKE
+371 LEADSGKE
-379 GLKLLKRYGTQISVV
+379 GLKLLRRYGTQISVV
-394 LLDIIMPGMNGFD
+394 LLDIIMPEMNGFD

-418 DNVPVIMISADDS
+418 DNIPVIMISADDS
-431 DANIRRAFDLGV
+431 DENIRRAFDLGV

-449 PFDSKVVERRIR
+449 PFDAKVVERRIR

-486 VGRMMVDILSNT
+486 IGQMMVDILSNT

-512 MQRITAILLERLL
+512 IQRITAILLERLL
-525 LKTDRYRLSFH
+525 LKTDRYRLSFQ

-553 GIDPVILNK
+553 GINTFILNK
-562 PGPLMPEEYEV
+562 PGILTPEEYEV

-578 LIGEQI
+578 LIGEHI
-584 LKSGELSEFRDEP
+584 LKSGELSEFREEP

-610 ERFDGRGYP
+610 ERYDGSGYP
-619 DGLSGDDI
+619 DGLSGEEI

-666 CGCFNPLLIECLKQ
+666 CGSFNPVLIECLKQ
-680 TAEKLKTDVYES
+680 AVGKLESDVYES

>member
-1 MPVRKLFSDGLLLYF
+1 
-16 IINYAIIILTNMVR
+16 
-30 KGGKTMTDE
+30 
-39 MKRELLLESI
+39 MKREFLLESI
-49 RSSFDAVFRLDLKNG
+49 RSSFDAVFQLDLING
-64 VYQLIFSDSKDMSG
+64 VYQPVFSGGVDLSQGTQS
-78 SVRNYDY
+78 YDY
-85 AAFAGS
+85 ADFAGK
-91 FIEKYSNSDKA
+91 FTEKYATSGKA
-102 ESLREALSLDTVREA
+102 ESLRKALSLDTVREA
-117 MKSGRKYEVYGG
+117 IKSGRKYEVYGG

-134 NAKEYKKLSF
+134 NAIDYKKLSF
-144 MPCGNEK
+144 MPCGNGR

-188 RNYYETELKQTPFV
+188 RNYYETEMKHASFA

-224 GDIALTE
+224 GDLALIE
-231 TAKAILSNITAR
+231 TSKAIRSNIMEK

-258 PKATPERMESVLEKI
+258 PEATPERMDSVLEKI
-273 RADVSEVRNGG
+273 RADVSEVKNGK

-294 GGVMMDKGPITDA
+294 GGVMTDKGPITDA

-318 KRQKNAVMTDRKI
+318 KRQKNTVMTDRKI
-331 ESHSEQQSGN
+331 ESNSEKQSGDD
-341 EKERPQV
+341 KERPHV
-348 LIVDDSLF
+348 LIVDDSEF
-356 NRELLRRILGESFDI
+356 NRELLCGILGESFEI
-371 LEADGGKE
+371 LEADSGKE
-379 GLKLLKRYGTQISVV
+379 GLKLLRRYGTQISVV
-394 LLDIIMPGMNGFD
+394 LLDIIMPEMNGFD

-418 DNVPVIMISADDS
+418 DNIPVIMISADDS
-431 DANIRRAFDLGV
+431 DENIRRAFDLGV

-449 PFDSKVVERRIR
+449 PFDAKVVERRIR

-486 VGRMMVDILSNT
+486 IRQMMVDILSNT

-512 MQRITAILLERLL
+512 IQRITAILLERLL
-525 LKTDRYRLSFH
+525 LKTDRYRLSFQ

-553 GIDPVILNK
+553 GINTFILNK
-562 PGPLMPEEYEV
+562 PGILTPEEYEV

-578 LIGEQI
+578 LIGEHI
-584 LKSGELSEFRDEP
+584 LKSGELSEFREEP

-610 ERFDGRGYP
+610 ERYDGSGYP
-619 DGLSGDDI
+619 DGLSGEEI

-666 CGCFNPLLIECLKQ
+666 CGSFNPVLIECLKQ
-680 TAEKLKTDVYES
+680 AVGKLESDVYES

>member
-1 MPVRKLFSDGLLLYF
+1 
-16 IINYAIIILTNMVR
+16 
-30 KGGKTMTDE
+30 
-39 MKRELLLESI
+39 MKREFLLESI
-49 RSSFDAVFRLDLKNG
+49 RSSFDAVFQLDLING
-64 VYQLIFSDSKDMSG
+64 VYQPVFSGGVDLSQGTQS
-78 SVRNYDY
+78 YDY
-85 AAFAGS
+85 ADFAGK
-91 FIEKYSNSDKA
+91 FTEKYAISGKA
-102 ESLREALSLDTVREA
+102 ESLRKALSLDTVREA
-117 MKSGRKYEVYGG
+117 IKSGRKYEVYGG

-134 NAKEYKKLSF
+134 NAIDYKKLSF
-144 MPCGNEK
+144 MPCGNGR

-188 RNYYETELKQTPFV
+188 RNYYETEMKHASFA

-224 GDIALTE
+224 GDLALIE
-231 TAKAILSNITAR
+231 TSKAVRSNIMEK

-258 PKATPERMESVLEKI
+258 PEATPERMDSVLEKI
-273 RADVSEVRNGG
+273 RADVSEVKNGK

-294 GGVMMDKGPITDA
+294 GGVMTDKGPITDA

-318 KRQKNAVMTDRKI
+318 KRQKNTVMTDRKI
-331 ESHSEQQSGN
+331 ESNSEKQSGDD
-341 EKERPQV
+341 KERPHV
-348 LIVDDSLF
+348 LIVDDSEF
-356 NRELLRRILGESFDI
+356 NRELLCGILGESFEI
-371 LEADGGKE
+371 LEADSGKE
-379 GLKLLKRYGTQISVV
+379 GLKLLRRYGTQISVV
-394 LLDIIMPGMNGFD
+394 LLDIIMPEMNGFD

-418 DNVPVIMISADDS
+418 DNIPVIMISADDS
-431 DANIRRAFDLGV
+431 DENIRRAFDLGV

-449 PFDSKVVERRIR
+449 PFDAKVVERRIR

-486 VGRMMVDILSNT
+486 IGQMMVDILSNT

-512 MQRITAILLERLL
+512 IQRITAILLERLL
-525 LKTDRYRLSFH
+525 LKTDRYRLSFQ

-553 GIDPVILNK
+553 GINTFILNK
-562 PGPLMPEEYEV
+562 PGILTPEEYEV

-578 LIGEQI
+578 LIGEHI
-584 LKSGELSEFRDEP
+584 LKSGELSEFREEP

-610 ERFDGRGYP
+610 ERYDGSGYP
-619 DGLSGDDI
+619 DGLSGEEI

-666 CGCFNPLLIECLKQ
+666 CGSFNPVLIECLKQ
-680 TAEKLKTDVYES
+680 AVGKLESDVYES

>member
-1 MPVRKLFSDGLLLYF
+1 
-16 IINYAIIILTNMVR
+16 
-30 KGGKTMTDE
+30 
-39 MKRELLLESI
+39 MKREFLLESI
-49 RSSFDAVFRLDLKNG
+49 RSSFDAVFQLDLING
-64 VYQLIFSDSKDMSG
+64 VYQPVFSGGVDLSQGTQS
-78 SVRNYDY
+78 YDY
-85 AAFAGS
+85 ADFAGK
-91 FIEKYSNSDKA
+91 FTEKYATSGKA
-102 ESLREALSLDTVREA
+102 ESLRKALSLDTVREA
-117 MKSGRKYEVYGG
+117 IKSGRKYEVYGG

-134 NAKEYKKLSF
+134 NAIDYKKLSF
-144 MPCGNEK
+144 MPCGNGR

-188 RNYYETELKQTPFV
+188 RNYYETEMKHASFA

-224 GDIALTE
+224 GDLALIE
-231 TAKAILSNITAR
+231 TSKAIRSNIMEK

-258 PKATPERMESVLEKI
+258 PEATPERMDSVLEKI
-273 RADVSEVRNGG
+273 RADVSEVKNGK
-284 LGGIRLSISV
+284 LGGIRLGISV
-294 GGVMMDKGPITDA
+294 GGVMTDKGPITDA

-318 KRQKNAVMTDRKI
+318 KRQKNTVMTDRKI
-331 ESHSEQQSGN
+331 ESNSEKQSGDD
-341 EKERPQV
+341 KERPHV
-348 LIVDDSLF
+348 LIVDDSEF
-356 NRELLRRILGESFDI
+356 NRELLCGILGESFEI
-371 LEADGGKE
+371 LEADSGKE
-379 GLKLLKRYGTQISVV
+379 GLKLLRRYGTQISVV
-394 LLDIIMPGMNGFD
+394 LLDIIMPEMNGFD

-418 DNVPVIMISADDS
+418 DNIPVIMISADDS
-431 DANIRRAFDLGV
+431 DENIRRAFDLGV

-449 PFDSKVVERRIR
+449 PFDAKVVERRIR

-474 SLLAEQSRDKEK
+474 LLLAEQSRDKEK
-486 VGRMMVDILSNT
+486 IGQMMVDILSNT

-512 MQRITAILLERLL
+512 IQRITAILLERLL
-525 LKTDRYRLSFH
+525 LKTDRYRLSFQ

-553 GIDPVILNK
+553 GINTFILNK
-562 PGPLMPEEYEV
+562 PGILTPEEYEV

-578 LIGEQI
+578 LIGEHI
-584 LKSGELSEFRDEP
+584 LKSGELSEFREEP

-610 ERFDGRGYP
+610 ERYDGSGYP
-619 DGLSGDDI
+619 DGLSGEEI

-666 CGCFNPLLIECLKQ
+666 CGSFNPVLIECLKQ
-680 TAEKLKTDVYES
+680 AVGKLKSDVYES

>member
-1 MPVRKLFSDGLLLYF
+1 
-16 IINYAIIILTNMVR
+16 
-30 KGGKTMTDE
+30 
-39 MKRELLLESI
+39 
-49 RSSFDAVFRLDLKNG
+49 
-64 VYQLIFSDSKDMSG
+64 
-78 SVRNYDY
+78 
-85 AAFAGS
+85 
-91 FIEKYSNSDKA
+91 
-102 ESLREALSLDTVREA
+102 
-117 MKSGRKYEVYGG
+117 
-129 TKFGQ
+129 
-134 NAKEYKKLSF
+134 
-144 MPCGNEK
+144 MPCGNGR

-188 RNYYETELKQTPFV
+188 RNYYETEMKHASFA

-224 GDIALTE
+224 GDLALIE
-231 TAKAILSNITAR
+231 TSKAIRSNIMEK

-258 PKATPERMESVLEKI
+258 PEATPERMDSVLEKI
-273 RADVSEVRNGG
+273 RADVSEVKNGK

-294 GGVMMDKGPITDA
+294 GGVMTDKGPITDA

-318 KRQKNAVMTDRKI
+318 KRQKNTVMTDRKI
-331 ESHSEQQSGN
+331 ESNSEKQSGDD
-341 EKERPQV
+341 KERPHV
-348 LIVDDSLF
+348 LIVDDSEF
-356 NRELLRRILGESFDI
+356 NRELLCGILGESFEI
-371 LEADGGKE
+371 LEADSGKE
-379 GLKLLKRYGTQISVV
+379 GLKLLRRYGTQISVV
-394 LLDIIMPGMNGFD
+394 LLDIIMPEMNGFD

-418 DNVPVIMISADDS
+418 DNIPVIMISADDS
-431 DANIRRAFDLGV
+431 DENIRRAFDLGV

-449 PFDSKVVERRIR
+449 PFDAKVVERRIR

-474 SLLAEQSRDKEK
+474 LLLAEQSRDKEK
-486 VGRMMVDILSNT
+486 IGQMMVDILSNT

-512 MQRITAILLERLL
+512 IQRITAILLERLL
-525 LKTDRYRLSFH
+525 LKTDRYRLSFQ

-553 GIDPVILNK
+553 GINTFILNK
-562 PGPLMPEEYEV
+562 PGILTPEEYEV

-578 LIGEQI
+578 LIGEHI
-584 LKSGELSEFRDEP
+584 LKSGELSEFREEP

-610 ERFDGRGYP
+610 ERYDGSGYP
-619 DGLSGDDI
+619 DGLSGEEI

-666 CGCFNPLLIECLKQ
+666 CGSFNPVLIECLKQ
-680 TAEKLKTDVYES
+680 AVGKLKSDVYES

>member
-1 MPVRKLFSDGLLLYF
+1 
-16 IINYAIIILTNMVR
+16 
-30 KGGKTMTDE
+30 
-39 MKRELLLESI
+39 MKREFLLESI
-49 RSSFDAVFRLDLKNG
+49 RSSFDAVFQLDLING
-64 VYQLIFSDSKDMSG
+64 VYQPVFSGGVDLSQGTQS
-78 SVRNYDY
+78 YDY
-85 AAFAGS
+85 ADFAGK
-91 FIEKYSNSDKA
+91 FTEKYATSGKA
-102 ESLREALSLDTVREA
+102 ESLRKALSLDTVREA
-117 MKSGRKYEVYGG
+117 IKSGRKYEVYGG

-134 NAKEYKKLSF
+134 NAIDYKKLSF
-144 MPCGNEK
+144 MPCGNGR

-175 EGTRLDILTGAYT
+175 EGIRLDILTGAYT
-188 RNYYETELKQTPFV
+188 RNYYETEMKHASFA

-224 GDIALTE
+224 GDLALIE
-231 TAKAILSNITAR
+231 TSKAIRSNIMEK

-258 PKATPERMESVLEKI
+258 PEATPERMDSVLEKI
-273 RADVSEVRNGG
+273 RADVSEVKNGK

-294 GGVMMDKGPITDA
+294 GGVMTDKGPITDA

-318 KRQKNAVMTDRKI
+318 KRQKNTVMTDRKI
-331 ESHSEQQSGN
+331 ESNSEKQSGDD
-341 EKERPQV
+341 KERPHV
-348 LIVDDSLF
+348 LIVDDSEF
-356 NRELLRRILGESFDI
+356 NRELLCGILGESFEI
-371 LEADGGKE
+371 LEADSGKE
-379 GLKLLKRYGTQISVV
+379 GLKLLRRYGTQISVV
-394 LLDIIMPGMNGFD
+394 LLDIIMPEMNGFD

-418 DNVPVIMISADDS
+418 DNIPVIMISADDS
-431 DANIRRAFDLGV
+431 DENIRRAFDLGV

-449 PFDSKVVERRIR
+449 PFDAKVVERRIR

-486 VGRMMVDILSNT
+486 IGQMMVDILSNT

-512 MQRITAILLERLL
+512 IQRITAILLERLL
-525 LKTDRYRLSFH
+525 LKTDRYRLSFQ

-553 GIDPVILNK
+553 GINTFILNK
-562 PGPLMPEEYEV
+562 PGILTPEEYEV

-578 LIGEQI
+578 LIGEHI
-584 LKSGELSEFRDEP
+584 LKSGELSEFREEP

-610 ERFDGRGYP
+610 ERYDGSGYP
-619 DGLSGDDI
+619 DGLSGEEI

-666 CGCFNPLLIECLKQ
+666 CGSFNPVLIECLKQ
-680 TAEKLKTDVYES
+680 AVGKLKSDVYES

>member
-1 MPVRKLFSDGLLLYF
+1 
-16 IINYAIIILTNMVR
+16 
-30 KGGKTMTDE
+30 
-39 MKRELLLESI
+39 
-49 RSSFDAVFRLDLKNG
+49 
-64 VYQLIFSDSKDMSG
+64 
-78 SVRNYDY
+78 
-85 AAFAGS
+85 
-91 FIEKYSNSDKA
+91 
-102 ESLREALSLDTVREA
+102 
-117 MKSGRKYEVYGG
+117 
-129 TKFGQ
+129 
-134 NAKEYKKLSF
+134 
-144 MPCGNEK
+144 MPCGNGR

-175 EGTRLDILTGAYT
+175 EGTRLDILTGEYT
-188 RNYYETELKQTPFV
+188 RNYYETEMKHASFA

-224 GDIALTE
+224 GDLALIE
-231 TAKAILSNITAR
+231 TSKAIRSNIMEK

-258 PKATPERMESVLEKI
+258 PEATPERMDSVLEKI
-273 RADVSEVRNGG
+273 RADVSEVKNGK

-294 GGVMMDKGPITDA
+294 GGVMTDKGPITDA

-318 KRQKNAVMTDRKI
+318 KRQKNTVMTDRKI
-331 ESHSEQQSGN
+331 ESNSEKQSGDD
-341 EKERPQV
+341 KERPHV
-348 LIVDDSLF
+348 LIVDDSEF
-356 NRELLRRILGESFDI
+356 NRELLCGILGESFEI
-371 LEADGGKE
+371 LEADSGKE
-379 GLKLLKRYGTQISVV
+379 GLKLLRRYGTQISVV
-394 LLDIIMPGMNGFD
+394 LLDIIMPEMNGFD

-418 DNVPVIMISADDS
+418 DNIPVIMISADDS
-431 DANIRRAFDLGV
+431 DENIRRAFDLGV

-449 PFDSKVVERRIR
+449 PFDAKVVERRIR

-486 VGRMMVDILSNT
+486 IGQMMVDILSNT

-512 MQRITAILLERLL
+512 IQRITAILLERLL
-525 LKTDRYRLSFH
+525 LKTDRYRLSFQ

-553 GIDPVILNK
+553 GINTFILNK
-562 PGPLMPEEYEV
+562 PGILTPEEYEV

-578 LIGEQI
+578 LIGEHI
-584 LKSGELSEFRDEP
+584 LKSGELSEFREEP

-610 ERFDGRGYP
+610 ERYDGSGYP
-619 DGLSGDDI
+619 DGLSGEEI

-666 CGCFNPLLIECLKQ
+666 CGSFNPVLIECLKQ
-680 TAEKLKTDVYES
+680 AVGKLESDVYES

>member
-1 MPVRKLFSDGLLLYF
+1 
-16 IINYAIIILTNMVR
+16 
-30 KGGKTMTDE
+30 MTDE
-39 MKRELLLESI
+39 MKREFLLESI
-49 RSSFDAVFRLDLKNG
+49 RSSFDAVFQLDLING
-64 VYQLIFSDSKDMSG
+64 VYQPVFSGGVDLSQGTQS
-78 SVRNYDY
+78 YDY
-85 AAFAGS
+85 ADFAGK
-91 FIEKYSNSDKA
+91 FTEKYATSGKA
-102 ESLREALSLDTVREA
+102 ESLRKALSLDTVREA
-117 MKSGRKYEVYGG
+117 IKSGRKYEVYGG

-134 NAKEYKKLSF
+134 NAIDYKKLSF
-144 MPCGNEK
+144 MPCGNGR

-188 RNYYETELKQTPFV
+188 RNYYETEMKHASFA

-224 GDIALTE
+224 GDLALIE
-231 TAKAILSNITAR
+231 TSKAVRSNIMEK

-258 PKATPERMESVLEKI
+258 PEATPERMDSVLEKI
-273 RADVSEVRNGG
+273 RADVSEVKNGK

-294 GGVMMDKGPITDA
+294 GGVMTDKGPITDA

-318 KRQKNAVMTDRKI
+318 KRQKNTVMTDRKI
-331 ESHSEQQSGN
+331 ESNSEKQSGDD
-341 EKERPQV
+341 KERPHV
-348 LIVDDSLF
+348 LIVDDSEF
-356 NRELLRRILGESFDI
+356 NRELLCGILGESFEI
-371 LEADGGKE
+371 LEADSGKE
-379 GLKLLKRYGTQISVV
+379 GLKLLRRYGTQISVV
-394 LLDIIMPGMNGFD
+394 LLDIIMPEMNGFD

-418 DNVPVIMISADDS
+418 DNIPVIMISADDS
-431 DANIRRAFDLGV
+431 DENIRRAFDLGV

-449 PFDSKVVERRIR
+449 PFDAKVVERRIR

-486 VGRMMVDILSNT
+486 IGQMMVDILSNT

-512 MQRITAILLERLL
+512 IQRITAILLERLL
-525 LKTDRYRLSFH
+525 LKTDRYRLSFQ

-553 GIDPVILNK
+553 GINTFILNK
-562 PGPLMPEEYEV
+562 PGILTPEEYEV

-578 LIGEQI
+578 LIGEHI
-584 LKSGELSEFRDEP
+584 LKSGELSEFREEP

-610 ERFDGRGYP
+610 ERYDGSGYP
-619 DGLSGDDI
+619 DGLSGEEI

-666 CGCFNPLLIECLKQ
+666 CGSFNPVLIECLKQ
-680 TAEKLKTDVYES
+680 AVGKLKSDVYES

>member
-1 MPVRKLFSDGLLLYF
+1 
-16 IINYAIIILTNMVR
+16 
-30 KGGKTMTDE
+30 
-39 MKRELLLESI
+39 MKREFLLESI
-49 RSSFDAVFRLDLKNG
+49 RSSFDAVFQLDLING
-64 VYQLIFSDSKDMSG
+64 VYQPVFSGGVDLSQGTQS
-78 SVRNYDY
+78 YDY
-85 AAFAGS
+85 ADFAGK
-91 FIEKYSNSDKA
+91 FTEKYATSGKA
-102 ESLREALSLDTVREA
+102 ESLRKALSLDTVREA
-117 MKSGRKYEVYGG
+117 IKSGRKYEVYGG

-134 NAKEYKKLSF
+134 NAIDYKKLSF
-144 MPCGNEK
+144 MPCGNGR

-175 EGTRLDILTGAYT
+175 EGIRLDILTGAYT
-188 RNYYETELKQTPFV
+188 RNYYESEMKHASFA

-224 GDIALTE
+224 GDLALIE
-231 TAKAILSNITAR
+231 TSKAIRSNIMEK

-258 PKATPERMESVLEKI
+258 PEATPERMDSVLEKI
-273 RADVSEVRNGG
+273 RADVSEVKNGK

-294 GGVMMDKGPITDA
+294 GGVMTDKGPITDA

-318 KRQKNAVMTDRKI
+318 KRQKNTVMTDRKI
-331 ESHSEQQSGN
+331 ESNSEKQSGDD
-341 EKERPQV
+341 KERPHV
-348 LIVDDSLF
+348 LIVDDSEF
-356 NRELLRRILGESFDI
+356 NRELLCGILGESFEI
-371 LEADGGKE
+371 LEADSGKE
-379 GLKLLKRYGTQISVV
+379 GLKLLRRYGTQISVV
-394 LLDIIMPGMNGFD
+394 LLDIIMPEMNGFD

-418 DNVPVIMISADDS
+418 DNIPVIMISADDS
-431 DANIRRAFDLGV
+431 DENIRRAFDLGV

-449 PFDSKVVERRIR
+449 PFDAKVVERRIR

-486 VGRMMVDILSNT
+486 IGQMMVDILSNT

-512 MQRITAILLERLL
+512 IQRITAILLERLL
-525 LKTDRYRLSFH
+525 LKTDRYRLSFQ

-553 GIDPVILNK
+553 GINTFILNK
-562 PGPLMPEEYEV
+562 PGILTPEEYEV

-578 LIGEQI
+578 LIGEHI
-584 LKSGELSEFRDEP
+584 LKSGELSEFREEP

-610 ERFDGRGYP
+610 ERYDGSGYP
-619 DGLSGDDI
+619 DGLSGEEI

-666 CGCFNPLLIECLKQ
+666 CGSFNPVLIECLKQ
-680 TAEKLKTDVYES
+680 AVGKLESDVYES

>member
-1 MPVRKLFSDGLLLYF
+1 
-16 IINYAIIILTNMVR
+16 
-30 KGGKTMTDE
+30 
-39 MKRELLLESI
+39 MKREFLLESI
-49 RSSFDAVFRLDLKNG
+49 RSSFDAVFQLDLING
-64 VYQLIFSDSKDMSG
+64 VYQPVFSGGVDLSQGTQS
-78 SVRNYDY
+78 YDY
-85 AAFAGS
+85 ADFAGK
-91 FIEKYSNSDKA
+91 FTEKYAISGKA
-102 ESLREALSLDTVREA
+102 ESLRKALSLDTVREA
-117 MKSGRKYEVYGG
+117 IKSGRKYEVYGG

-134 NAKEYKKLSF
+134 NAIDYKKLSF
-144 MPCGNEK
+144 MPCGNGR

-161 SLADYYNEELRRMA
+161 SLADYYNEEIQRMA

-188 RNYYETELKQTPFV
+188 RNYYETEMKHASFA

-224 GDIALTE
+224 CDLALIE
-231 TAKAILSNITAR
+231 TSKAIRSNIMEK

-258 PKATPERMESVLEKI
+258 PEATPERMDSVLEKI
-273 RADVSEVRNGG
+273 RADVSEVKNGK

-294 GGVMMDKGPITDA
+294 GGVMTDKGPITDA

-318 KRQKNAVMTDRKI
+318 KRQKNTVMTDRKI
-331 ESHSEQQSGN
+331 ESNSEKQSGDD
-341 EKERPQV
+341 KERPHV
-348 LIVDDSLF
+348 LIVDDSEF
-356 NRELLRRILGESFDI
+356 NRELLCGILGESFEI
-371 LEADGGKE
+371 LEADSGKE
-379 GLKLLKRYGTQISVV
+379 GLKLLRRYGTQISVV
-394 LLDIIMPGMNGFD
+394 LLDIIMPEMNGFD

-418 DNVPVIMISADDS
+418 DNIPVIMISADDS
-431 DANIRRAFDLGV
+431 DENIRRAFDLGV

-449 PFDSKVVERRIR
+449 PFDAKVVERRIR

-486 VGRMMVDILSNT
+486 IGQMMVDILSNT

-512 MQRITAILLERLL
+512 IQRITAILLERLL
-525 LKTDRYRLSFH
+525 LKTDRYRLSFQ

-553 GIDPVILNK
+553 GINTFILNK
-562 PGPLMPEEYEV
+562 PGILTPEEYEV

-578 LIGEQI
+578 LIGEHI
-584 LKSGELSEFRDEP
+584 LKSGELSEFREEP

-610 ERFDGRGYP
+610 ERYDGSGYP
-619 DGLSGDDI
+619 DGLSGEEI

-666 CGCFNPLLIECLKQ
+666 CGSFNPVLIECLKQ
-680 TAEKLKTDVYES
+680 AVGKLESDVYES

>member
-1 MPVRKLFSDGLLLYF
+1 
-16 IINYAIIILTNMVR
+16 
-30 KGGKTMTDE
+30 
-39 MKRELLLESI
+39 MKREFLLESI
-49 RSSFDAVFRLDLKNG
+49 RSSFDAVFQLDLING
-64 VYQLIFSDSKDMSG
+64 VYQPVFSGGVDLSQGTQS
-78 SVRNYDY
+78 YDY
-85 AAFAGS
+85 ADFAGK
-91 FIEKYSNSDKA
+91 FTEKYATSGKA
-102 ESLREALSLDTVREA
+102 ESLRKALSLDTVREA
-117 MKSGRKYEVYGG
+117 IKSGRKYEVYGG

-134 NAKEYKKLSF
+134 NAIDYKKLSF
-144 MPCGNEK
+144 MPCGNGR

-188 RNYYETELKQTPFV
+188 RNYYETEMKHASFA

-224 GDIALTE
+224 GDLALIE
-231 TAKAILSNITAR
+231 TSKAIRSNIMEK

-258 PKATPERMESVLEKI
+258 PEATPERMDSVLEKI
-273 RADVSEVRNGG
+273 RADVSEVKNGK

-294 GGVMMDKGPITDA
+294 GGVMTDKGPITDA

-318 KRQKNAVMTDRKI
+318 KRQKNTVMTDRKI
-331 ESHSEQQSGN
+331 ESNSEKQSGDD
-341 EKERPQV
+341 KERPHV
-348 LIVDDSLF
+348 LIVDDSEF
-356 NRELLRRILGESFDI
+356 NRELLCGILGESFEI
-371 LEADGGKE
+371 LEADSGKE
-379 GLKLLKRYGTQISVV
+379 GLKLLRRYGTQISVV
-394 LLDIIMPGMNGFD
+394 LLDIIMPEMNGFD
-407 VLDEMNREHWL
+407 VLDEMNREHWM
-418 DNVPVIMISADDS
+418 DNIPVIMISADDS
-431 DANIRRAFDLGV
+431 DENIRRAFDLGV

-449 PFDSKVVERRIR
+449 PFDAKVVERRIR

-486 VGRMMVDILSNT
+486 IGQMMVDILSNT

-512 MQRITAILLERLL
+512 IQRITAILLERLL
-525 LKTDRYRLSFH
+525 LKTDRYRLSFQ

-553 GIDPVILNK
+553 GINTFILNK
-562 PGPLMPEEYEV
+562 PGILTPEEYEV

-578 LIGEQI
+578 LIGEHI
-584 LKSGELSEFRDEP
+584 LKSGELSEFREEP

-610 ERFDGRGYP
+610 ERYDGSGYP
-619 DGLSGDDI
+619 DGLLGEEI

-666 CGCFNPLLIECLKQ
+666 CGSFNPVLIECLKQ
-680 TAEKLKTDVYES
+680 AVGKLESDVYES

>member
-1 MPVRKLFSDGLLLYF
+1 
-16 IINYAIIILTNMVR
+16 
-30 KGGKTMTDE
+30 
-39 MKRELLLESI
+39 MKREFLLESI
-49 RSSFDAVFRLDLKNG
+49 RSSFDAVFQLDLING
-64 VYQLIFSDSKDMSG
+64 VYQPVFSGGVDLSQGTQS
-78 SVRNYDY
+78 YDY
-85 AAFAGS
+85 ADFAGK
-91 FIEKYSNSDKA
+91 FTEKYAISGKA
-102 ESLREALSLDTVREA
+102 ESLRKALSLDTVREA
-117 MKSGRKYEVYGG
+117 IKSGRKYEVYGG

-134 NAKEYKKLSF
+134 NAIDYKKLSF
-144 MPCGNEK
+144 MPCGNGR

-188 RNYYETELKQTPFV
+188 RNYYETEMKHASFA

-224 GDIALTE
+224 GDLALIE
-231 TAKAILSNITAR
+231 TSKAIRSNIMEK

-258 PKATPERMESVLEKI
+258 PEATPERMDSVLEKI
-273 RADVSEVRNGG
+273 RADVSEVKNGK

-294 GGVMMDKGPITDA
+294 GGVMTDKGPITDA

-318 KRQKNAVMTDRKI
+318 KRQKNTVMTDRKI
-331 ESHSEQQSGN
+331 ESNSEKQSGDD
-341 EKERPQV
+341 KERPHV
-348 LIVDDSLF
+348 LIVDDSEF
-356 NRELLRRILGESFDI
+356 NRELLCGILGESFEI
-371 LEADGGKE
+371 LEADSGKE
-379 GLKLLKRYGTQISVV
+379 GLKLLRRYGTQISVV
-394 LLDIIMPGMNGFD
+394 LLDIIMPEMNGFD
-407 VLDEMNREHWL
+407 VLDEMNKEHWL
-418 DNVPVIMISADDS
+418 DNIPVIMISADDS
-431 DANIRRAFDLGV
+431 DENIRRAFDLGV

-449 PFDSKVVERRIR
+449 PFDAKVVERRIR

-486 VGRMMVDILSNT
+486 IGQMMVDILSNT

-512 MQRITAILLERLL
+512 IQRITAILLERLL
-525 LKTDRYRLSFH
+525 LKTDRYRLSFQ

-553 GIDPVILNK
+553 GINTFILNK
-562 PGPLMPEEYEV
+562 PGILTPEEYEV

-578 LIGEQI
+578 LIGEHI
-584 LKSGELSEFRDEP
+584 LKSGELSEFREEP

-610 ERFDGRGYP
+610 ERYDGSGYP
-619 DGLSGDDI
+619 DGLSGEEI

-666 CGCFNPLLIECLKQ
+666 CGSFNPVLIECLKQ
-680 TAEKLKTDVYES
+680 AVGKLESDVYES

>member
-1 MPVRKLFSDGLLLYF
+1 
-16 IINYAIIILTNMVR
+16 
-30 KGGKTMTDE
+30 
-39 MKRELLLESI
+39 MKREFLLESI
-49 RSSFDAVFRLDLKNG
+49 RSSFDAVFQLDLING
-64 VYQLIFSDSKDMSG
+64 VYQPVFSGGVDLSQGTQS
-78 SVRNYDY
+78 YDY
-85 AAFAGS
+85 ADFAGK
-91 FIEKYSNSDKA
+91 FTEKYATSGKA
-102 ESLREALSLDTVREA
+102 ESLRKALALDTVREA
-117 MKSGRKYEVYGG
+117 IKSGRKYEVYGG

-134 NAKEYKKLSF
+134 NAIDYKKLSF
-144 MPCGNEK
+144 MPCGNGR

-188 RNYYETELKQTPFV
+188 RNYYETEMKHASFA

-224 GDIALTE
+224 GDLALIE
-231 TAKAILSNITAR
+231 TSKAIRSNIMEK

-258 PKATPERMESVLEKI
+258 PEATPERMDSVLEKI
-273 RADVSEVRNGG
+273 RADVSEVKNGK

-294 GGVMMDKGPITDA
+294 GGVMTDKGPITDA

-318 KRQKNAVMTDRKI
+318 KRQKNTVMTDRKI
-331 ESHSEQQSGN
+331 ESNSEKQSGDD
-341 EKERPQV
+341 KERPHV
-348 LIVDDSLF
+348 LIVDDSEF
-356 NRELLRRILGESFDI
+356 NRELLCGILGESFEI
-371 LEADGGKE
+371 LEADSGKE
-379 GLKLLKRYGTQISVV
+379 GLKLLRRYGTQISVV
-394 LLDIIMPGMNGFD
+394 LLDIIMPEMNGFD

-418 DNVPVIMISADDS
+418 DNIPVIMISADDS
-431 DANIRRAFDLGV
+431 DENIRRAFDLGV

-449 PFDSKVVERRIR
+449 PFDAKVVERRIR

-486 VGRMMVDILSNT
+486 IGQMMVDILSNT

-512 MQRITAILLERLL
+512 IQRITAILLERLL
-525 LKTDRYRLSFH
+525 LKTDRYRLSFQ

-553 GIDPVILNK
+553 GINTFILNK
-562 PGPLMPEEYEV
+562 PGILTPEEYEV

-578 LIGEQI
+578 LIGEHI
-584 LKSGELSEFRDEP
+584 LKSGELSEFREEP

-610 ERFDGRGYP
+610 ERYDGSGYP
-619 DGLSGDDI
+619 DGLSGEEI

-666 CGCFNPLLIECLKQ
+666 CGSFNPVLIECLKQ
-680 TAEKLKTDVYES
+680 AVGKLKSDVYES

>member
-1 MPVRKLFSDGLLLYF
+1 
-16 IINYAIIILTNMVR
+16 
-30 KGGKTMTDE
+30 
-39 MKRELLLESI
+39 MKREFLLESI
-49 RSSFDAVFRLDLKNG
+49 RSSFDAVFQLDLING
-64 VYQLIFSDSKDMSG
+64 VYQPVFSGGVDLSQGTQS
-78 SVRNYDY
+78 YDY
-85 AAFAGS
+85 ADFAGK
-91 FIEKYSNSDKA
+91 FTEKYATSGKA
-102 ESLREALSLDTVREA
+102 ESLRKALSLDTVREA
-117 MKSGRKYEVYGG
+117 IKSGRKYEVYGG

-134 NAKEYKKLSF
+134 NAIDYKKLSF

-188 RNYYETELKQTPFV
+188 RNYYETEMKHASFA

-224 GDIALTE
+224 GDLALIE
-231 TAKAILSNITAR
+231 TSKAIRSNIMEK

-258 PKATPERMESVLEKI
+258 PEATPERMDSVLEKI
-273 RADVSEVRNGG
+273 RADVSEVKNGK

-294 GGVMMDKGPITDA
+294 GGVMTDKGPITDA

-318 KRQKNAVMTDRKI
+318 KRQKNTVMTDRKI
-331 ESHSEQQSGN
+331 ESNSEKQSGDD
-341 EKERPQV
+341 KERPHV
-348 LIVDDSLF
+348 LIVDDSEF
-356 NRELLRRILGESFDI
+356 NRELLCGILGESFEI
-371 LEADGGKE
+371 LEADSGKE
-379 GLKLLKRYGTQISVV
+379 GLKLLRRYGTQISVV
-394 LLDIIMPGMNGFD
+394 LLDIIMPEMNGFD

-418 DNVPVIMISADDS
+418 DNIPVIMISADDS
-431 DANIRRAFDLGV
+431 DENIRRAFDLGV

-449 PFDSKVVERRIR
+449 PFDAKVVERRIR

-486 VGRMMVDILSNT
+486 IGQMMVDILSNT

-512 MQRITAILLERLL
+512 IQRITAILLERLL
-525 LKTDRYRLSFH
+525 LKTDRYRLSFQ

-553 GIDPVILNK
+553 GINTFILNK
-562 PGPLMPEEYEV
+562 PGILTSEEYEV

-578 LIGEQI
+578 LIGEHI
-584 LKSGELSEFRDEP
+584 LKSGELSEFREEP

-610 ERFDGRGYP
+610 ERYDGSGYP
-619 DGLSGDDI
+619 DGLSGEEI

-666 CGCFNPLLIECLKQ
+666 CGSFNPVLIECLKQ
-680 TAEKLKTDVYES
+680 AVGKLESDVYES

>member
-1 MPVRKLFSDGLLLYF
+1 MQP
-16 IINYAIIILTNMVR
+16 
-30 KGGKTMTDE
+30 
-39 MKRELLLESI
+39 
-49 RSSFDAVFRLDLKNG
+49 
-64 VYQLIFSDSKDMSG
+64 SG
-78 SVRNYDY
+78 
-85 AAFAGS
+85 
-91 FIEKYSNSDKA
+91 KA
-102 ESLREALSLDTVREA
+102 ESLRKALSLDTVREA
-117 MKSGRKYEVYGG
+117 IKSGRKYEVYGG

-134 NAKEYKKLSF
+134 NAIDYKKLSF

-188 RNYYETELKQTPFV
+188 RNYYETEMKHASFA

-224 GDIALTE
+224 GDLALIE
-231 TAKAILSNITAR
+231 TSKAIRSNIMEK

-258 PKATPERMESVLEKI
+258 PEATPERMDSVLEKI
-273 RADVSEVRNGG
+273 RADVSEVKNGK

-294 GGVMMDKGPITDA
+294 GGVMTDKGPITDA

-318 KRQKNAVMTDRKI
+318 KRQKNTVMTDRKI
-331 ESHSEQQSGN
+331 ESNSEKQSGDD
-341 EKERPQV
+341 KERPHV
-348 LIVDDSLF
+348 LIVDDSEF
-356 NRELLRRILGESFDI
+356 NRELLCGILGESFEI
-371 LEADGGKE
+371 LEADSGKE
-379 GLKLLKRYGTQISVV
+379 GLKLLRRYGTQISVV
-394 LLDIIMPGMNGFD
+394 LLDIIMPEMNGFD

-418 DNVPVIMISADDS
+418 DNIPVIMISADDS
-431 DANIRRAFDLGV
+431 DENIRRAFDLGV

-449 PFDSKVVERRIR
+449 PFDAKVVERRIR

-486 VGRMMVDILSNT
+486 IGQMMVDILSNT

-512 MQRITAILLERLL
+512 IQRITAILLERLL
-525 LKTDRYRLSFH
+525 LKTDRYRLSFQ

-553 GIDPVILNK
+553 GINTFILNK
-562 PGPLMPEEYEV
+562 PGILTPEEYEV

-578 LIGEQI
+578 LIGEHI
-584 LKSGELSEFRDEP
+584 LKSGELSEFREEP

-610 ERFDGRGYP
+610 ERYDGSGYP
-619 DGLSGDDI
+619 DGLSGEEI

-666 CGCFNPLLIECLKQ
+666 CGSFNPVLIECLKQ
-680 TAEKLKTDVYES
+680 AVGKLESDVYES

>member
-1 MPVRKLFSDGLLLYF
+1 
-16 IINYAIIILTNMVR
+16 
-30 KGGKTMTDE
+30 
-39 MKRELLLESI
+39 MKREFLLESI
-49 RSSFDAVFRLDLKNG
+49 RSSFDAVFQLDLING
-64 VYQLIFSDSKDMSG
+64 VYQPVFSGGVDLSQGTQS
-78 SVRNYDY
+78 YDY
-85 AAFAGS
+85 ADFAGK
-91 FIEKYSNSDKA
+91 FTEKYATSGKA
-102 ESLREALSLDTVREA
+102 ESLRKALSLDTVREA
-117 MKSGRKYEVYGG
+117 IKSGRKYEVYGG

-134 NAKEYKKLSF
+134 NAIDYKKLSF
-144 MPCGNEK
+144 MPCGNGR

-188 RNYYETELKQTPFV
+188 RNYYETEMKHASLA

-224 GDIALTE
+224 GDLALIE
-231 TAKAILSNITAR
+231 TSKAIRSNIMEK

-258 PKATPERMESVLEKI
+258 PEATPERMDSVLEKI
-273 RADVSEVRNGG
+273 RADVSEVKNGK

-294 GGVMMDKGPITDA
+294 GGVMTDKGPITDA

-318 KRQKNAVMTDRKI
+318 KRQKNTVMTDRKI
-331 ESHSEQQSGN
+331 ESNSEKQSGDD
-341 EKERPQV
+341 KERPHV
-348 LIVDDSLF
+348 LIVDDSEF
-356 NRELLRRILGESFDI
+356 NRELLCGILGESFEI
-371 LEADGGKE
+371 LEADSGKE
-379 GLKLLKRYGTQISVV
+379 GLKLLRRYGTQISVV
-394 LLDIIMPGMNGFD
+394 LLDIIMPEMNGFD

-418 DNVPVIMISADDS
+418 DNIPVIMISADDS
-431 DANIRRAFDLGV
+431 DENIRRAFDLGV

-449 PFDSKVVERRIR
+449 PFDAKVVERRIR

-486 VGRMMVDILSNT
+486 IGQMMVDILSNT

-512 MQRITAILLERLL
+512 IQRITAILLERLL
-525 LKTDRYRLSFH
+525 LKTDRYRLSFQ

-553 GIDPVILNK
+553 GINTFILNK
-562 PGPLMPEEYEV
+562 PGILTPEEYEV

-578 LIGEQI
+578 LIGEHI
-584 LKSGELSEFRDEP
+584 LKSGELSEFREEP

-610 ERFDGRGYP
+610 ERYDGSGYS
-619 DGLSGDDI
+619 DGLSGEEI

-666 CGCFNPLLIECLKQ
+666 CGSFNPVLIECLKQ
-680 TAEKLKTDVYES
+680 AVGKLKSDVYES

>member
-1 MPVRKLFSDGLLLYF
+1 
-16 IINYAIIILTNMVR
+16 
-30 KGGKTMTDE
+30 MTDE
-39 MKRELLLESI
+39 MKREFLLESI
-49 RSSFDAVFRLDLKNG
+49 RSSFDAVFQLDLING
-64 VYQLIFSDSKDMSG
+64 VYQPVFSGGVDLSQGTQS
-78 SVRNYDY
+78 YDY
-85 AAFAGS
+85 ADFAGK
-91 FIEKYSNSDKA
+91 FTEKYATSGKA
-102 ESLREALSLDTVREA
+102 ESLRKALSLDTVREA
-117 MKSGRKYEVYGG
+117 IKSGRKYEVYGG

-134 NAKEYKKLSF
+134 NAIDYKKLSF

-188 RNYYETELKQTPFV
+188 RNYYETEMKHASFA

-224 GDIALTE
+224 GDLALIE
-231 TAKAILSNITAR
+231 TSKAIRSNIMEK

-258 PKATPERMESVLEKI
+258 PEATPERMDSVLEKI
-273 RADVSEVRNGG
+273 RADVSEVKNGK

-294 GGVMMDKGPITDA
+294 GGVMTDKGPITDA

-318 KRQKNAVMTDRKI
+318 KRQKNTVMTDRKI
-331 ESHSEQQSGN
+331 ESNSEKQSGDD
-341 EKERPQV
+341 KERPHV
-348 LIVDDSLF
+348 LIVDDSEF
-356 NRELLRRILGESFDI
+356 NRELLCGILGESFEI
-371 LEADGGKE
+371 LEADSGKE
-379 GLKLLKRYGTQISVV
+379 GLKLLRRYGTQISVV
-394 LLDIIMPGMNGFD
+394 LLDIIMPEMNGFD

-418 DNVPVIMISADDS
+418 DNIPVIMILADDS
-431 DANIRRAFDLGV
+431 DENIRRAFDLGV

-449 PFDSKVVERRIR
+449 PFDAKVVERRIR

-486 VGRMMVDILSNT
+486 IGQMMVDILSNT

-512 MQRITAILLERLL
+512 IQRITAILLERLL
-525 LKTDRYRLSFH
+525 LKTDRYRLSFQ

-553 GIDPVILNK
+553 GINTFILNK
-562 PGPLMPEEYEV
+562 PGILTPEEYEV

-578 LIGEQI
+578 LIGEHI
-584 LKSGELSEFRDEP
+584 LKSGELSEFREEP

-610 ERFDGRGYP
+610 ERYDGSGYP
-619 DGLSGDDI
+619 DGLSGEEI

-666 CGCFNPLLIECLKQ
+666 CGSFNPVLIECLKQ
-680 TAEKLKTDVYES
+680 AVGKLESDVYES

>member
-1 MPVRKLFSDGLLLYF
+1 
-16 IINYAIIILTNMVR
+16 
-30 KGGKTMTDE
+30 MTDE
-39 MKRELLLESI
+39 MKREFLLESI
-49 RSSFDAVFRLDLKNG
+49 RSSFDAVFQLDLING
-64 VYQLIFSDSKDMSG
+64 VYQPVFSGGVDLSQGTQS
-78 SVRNYDY
+78 YDY
-85 AAFAGS
+85 ADFAGK
-91 FIEKYSNSDKA
+91 FTEKYATSGKA
-102 ESLREALSLDTVREA
+102 ESLRKALSLDTVREA
-117 MKSGRKYEVYGG
+117 IKSGRKYEVYGG

-134 NAKEYKKLSF
+134 NAIDYKKLSF
-144 MPCGNEK
+144 MPCGNGR

-188 RNYYETELKQTPFV
+188 RNYYETEMKHASFA

-224 GDIALTE
+224 GDLALIE
-231 TAKAILSNITAR
+231 TSKAIRGNIMEK

-258 PKATPERMESVLEKI
+258 PEATPERMDSVLEKI
-273 RADVSEVRNGG
+273 RADVSEVKNGK

-294 GGVMMDKGPITDA
+294 GGVMTDKGPITDA

-318 KRQKNAVMTDRKI
+318 KRQKNTVMTDRKI
-331 ESHSEQQSGN
+331 ESNSEKQSGDD
-341 EKERPQV
+341 KERPHV
-348 LIVDDSLF
+348 LIVDDSEF
-356 NRELLRRILGESFDI
+356 NRELLCGILGESFEI
-371 LEADGGKE
+371 LEADSGKE
-379 GLKLLKRYGTQISVV
+379 GLKLLRRYGTQISVV
-394 LLDIIMPGMNGFD
+394 LLDIIMPEMNGFD

-418 DNVPVIMISADDS
+418 DNIPVIMISADDS
-431 DANIRRAFDLGV
+431 DENIRRAFDLGV

-449 PFDSKVVERRIR
+449 PFDAKVVERRIR

-486 VGRMMVDILSNT
+486 IGQMMVDILSNT

-512 MQRITAILLERLL
+512 IQRITAILLERLL
-525 LKTDRYRLSFH
+525 LKTDRYRLSFQ

-553 GIDPVILNK
+553 GINTFILNK
-562 PGPLMPEEYEV
+562 PGILTPEEYEV

-578 LIGEQI
+578 LIGEHI
-584 LKSGELSEFRDEP
+584 LKSGELSEFREEP

-610 ERFDGRGYP
+610 ERYDGSGYP
-619 DGLSGDDI
+619 DGLSGEEI

-666 CGCFNPLLIECLKQ
+666 CGSFNPVLIECLKQ
-680 TAEKLKTDVYES
+680 AVGKLKSDVYES

>member
-1 MPVRKLFSDGLLLYF
+1 
-16 IINYAIIILTNMVR
+16 
-30 KGGKTMTDE
+30 
-39 MKRELLLESI
+39 MKREFLLESI
-49 RSSFDAVFRLDLKNG
+49 RSSFDAVFQLDLING
-64 VYQLIFSDSKDMSG
+64 VYQPVFSGGVDLSQGTQS
-78 SVRNYDY
+78 YDY
-85 AAFAGS
+85 ADFAGK
-91 FIEKYSNSDKA
+91 FTEKYAISGKA
-102 ESLREALSLDTVREA
+102 ESLRKALSLDTVREA
-117 MKSGRKYEVYGG
+117 IKSGRKYEVYGG

-134 NAKEYKKLSF
+134 NAIDYKKLSF
-144 MPCGNEK
+144 MPCGNGR

-188 RNYYETELKQTPFV
+188 RNYYETEMKHASFA

-224 GDIALTE
+224 GDLALIE
-231 TAKAILSNITAR
+231 TSKAVRSNIMEK

-258 PKATPERMESVLEKI
+258 PEATPERMDSVLEKI
-273 RADVSEVRNGG
+273 RADVSEVKNGK

-294 GGVMMDKGPITDA
+294 GGVMTDKGPITDA

-318 KRQKNAVMTDRKI
+318 KRQKNTVMTDRKI
-331 ESHSEQQSGN
+331 ESNSEKQSGDD
-341 EKERPQV
+341 KERPHV
-348 LIVDDSLF
+348 LIVDDSEF
-356 NRELLRRILGESFDI
+356 NRELLCGILGESFEI
-371 LEADGGKE
+371 LEADSGKE
-379 GLKLLKRYGTQISVV
+379 GLKLLRRYGTQISVV
-394 LLDIIMPGMNGFD
+394 LLDIIMPEMNGFD

-627 PIAAQVVS
+627 PIAAQAVS

-666 CGCFNPLLIECLKQ
+666 CGSFNPVLIECLKQ
-680 TAEKLKTDVYES
+680 AVGKLESDVYES

>member
-1 MPVRKLFSDGLLLYF
+1 
-16 IINYAIIILTNMVR
+16 
-30 KGGKTMTDE
+30 MTDE
-39 MKRELLLESI
+39 MKREFLLESI
-49 RSSFDAVFRLDLKNG
+49 RSSFDAVFQLDLING
-64 VYQLIFSDSKDMSG
+64 VYQPVFSGGVDLSQGTQS
-78 SVRNYDY
+78 YDY
-85 AAFAGS
+85 ADFAGK
-91 FIEKYSNSDKA
+91 ITEKYATSGKA
-102 ESLREALSLDTVREA
+102 ESLRKALSLDTVREA
-117 MKSGRKYEVYGG
+117 IKSGRKYEVYGG

-134 NAKEYKKLSF
+134 NAIDYKKLSF
-144 MPCGNEK
+144 MPCGNGR

-188 RNYYETELKQTPFV
+188 RNYYETEMKHASFA

-224 GDIALTE
+224 GDLALIE
-231 TAKAILSNITAR
+231 TSKAIRSNIMEK

-258 PKATPERMESVLEKI
+258 PEATPERMDSVLEKI
-273 RADVSEVRNGG
+273 RADVSEVKNGK

-294 GGVMMDKGPITDA
+294 GGVMTDKGPITDA

-318 KRQKNAVMTDRKI
+318 KRQKNTVMTDRKI
-331 ESHSEQQSGN
+331 ESNSEKQSGDD
-341 EKERPQV
+341 KERPHV
-348 LIVDDSLF
+348 LIVDDSEF
-356 NRELLRRILGESFDI
+356 NRELLCGILGESFEI
-371 LEADGGKE
+371 LEADSGKE
-379 GLKLLKRYGTQISVV
+379 GLKLLRRYGTQISVV
-394 LLDIIMPGMNGFD
+394 LLDIIMPEMNGFD

-418 DNVPVIMISADDS
+418 DNIPVIMISADDS
-431 DANIRRAFDLGV
+431 DENIRRAFDLGV

-449 PFDSKVVERRIR
+449 PFDAKVVERRIR

-486 VGRMMVDILSNT
+486 IGQMMVDILSNR

-512 MQRITAILLERLL
+512 IQRITAILLERLL
-525 LKTDRYRLSFH
+525 LKTDRYRLSFQ

-553 GIDPVILNK
+553 GINTFILNK
-562 PGPLMPEEYEV
+562 PGILTPEEYEV

-578 LIGEQI
+578 LIGEHI
-584 LKSGELSEFRDEP
+584 LKSGELSEFREEP

-610 ERFDGRGYP
+610 ERYDGSGYP
-619 DGLSGDDI
+619 DGLSGEEI

-666 CGCFNPLLIECLKQ
+666 CGSFNPVLIECLKQ
-680 TAEKLKTDVYES
+680 AVGKLESDVYES

>member
-1 MPVRKLFSDGLLLYF
+1 
-16 IINYAIIILTNMVR
+16 
-30 KGGKTMTDE
+30 
-39 MKRELLLESI
+39 MKREFLLESI
-49 RSSFDAVFRLDLKNG
+49 RSSFDAVFQLDLING
-64 VYQLIFSDSKDMSG
+64 VYQQVFSGGVDLSQGTQS
-78 SVRNYDY
+78 YDY
-85 AAFAGS
+85 ADFAGK
-91 FIEKYSNSDKA
+91 FTEKYATSGKA
-102 ESLREALSLDTVREA
+102 ESLRKALSLDTVREA
-117 MKSGRKYEVYGG
+117 IKSGRKYEVYGG

-134 NAKEYKKLSF
+134 NAIDYKKLSF
-144 MPCGNEK
+144 MPCGNGR

-188 RNYYETELKQTPFV
+188 RNYYETEMKHASFA

-224 GDIALTE
+224 GDLALIE
-231 TAKAILSNITAR
+231 TSKAIRSNIMEK

-258 PKATPERMESVLEKI
+258 PEATPERMDSVLEKI
-273 RADVSEVRNGG
+273 RADVSEVKNGK

-294 GGVMMDKGPITDA
+294 GGVMTDKGPITDA

-318 KRQKNAVMTDRKI
+318 KRQKNTVMTDRKI
-331 ESHSEQQSGN
+331 ESNSEKQSGDD
-341 EKERPQV
+341 KERPNV
-348 LIVDDSLF
+348 LIVDDSEF
-356 NRELLRRILGESFDI
+356 NRELLFGILGESFEI
-371 LEADGGKE
+371 LEADSGKE
-379 GLKLLKRYGTQISVV
+379 GLKLLRRYGTQISVV
-394 LLDIIMPGMNGFD
+394 LLDIIMPEMNGFD

-418 DNVPVIMISADDS
+418 DNIPVIIISADDS
-431 DANIRRAFDLGV
+431 DENIRRAFDLGV

-449 PFDSKVVERRIR
+449 PFDAKVVERRIR

-486 VGRMMVDILSNT
+486 IGQMMVDILSNT

-512 MQRITAILLERLL
+512 IQRITAILLERLL
-525 LKTDRYRLSFH
+525 LKTDRYRLSFQ

-553 GIDPVILNK
+553 GINTFILNK
-562 PGPLMPEEYEV
+562 PGILTPEEYEV

-578 LIGEQI
+578 LIGEHI
-584 LKSGELSEFRDEP
+584 LKSGELSEFREEP

-610 ERFDGRGYP
+610 ERYDGSGYP
-619 DGLSGDDI
+619 DGLSGEEI

-666 CGCFNPLLIECLKQ
+666 CGSFNPVLIECLKQ
-680 TAEKLKTDVYES
+680 AVGKLESDVYES

>member
-1 MPVRKLFSDGLLLYF
+1 
-16 IINYAIIILTNMVR
+16 
-30 KGGKTMTDE
+30 MTDE
-39 MKRELLLESI
+39 MKREFLLESI
-49 RSSFDAVFRLDLKNG
+49 RSSFDAVFQLDLING
-64 VYQLIFSDSKDMSG
+64 VYQPVFSGGVDLSQGTQS
-78 SVRNYDY
+78 YDY
-85 AAFAGS
+85 ADFAGK
-91 FIEKYSNSDKA
+91 FTEKYATSGKA
-102 ESLREALSLDTVREA
+102 ESLRKALSLDTEREA
-117 MKSGRKYEVYGG
+117 IKSGRKYEVYGG

-134 NAKEYKKLSF
+134 NAIDYKKLSF
-144 MPCGNEK
+144 MPCGNGK

-188 RNYYETELKQTPFV
+188 RNYYETEMKHASLA

-224 GDIALTE
+224 GDLALIE
-231 TAKAILSNITAR
+231 TSKAIRSNIMEK

-258 PKATPERMESVLEKI
+258 PEATPERMDSVLEKI
-273 RADVSEVRNGG
+273 RADVSEVKNGK

-294 GGVMMDKGPITDA
+294 GGVMTDKGPITDA

-318 KRQKNAVMTDRKI
+318 KRQKNTVMTDRKI
-331 ESHSEQQSGN
+331 ESNSEKQSGDD
-341 EKERPQV
+341 KERPHV
-348 LIVDDSLF
+348 LIVDDSEF
-356 NRELLRRILGESFDI
+356 NRELLCGILGESFEI
-371 LEADGGKE
+371 LEADSGKE
-379 GLKLLKRYGTQISVV
+379 GLKLLRRYGTQISVV
-394 LLDIIMPGMNGFD
+394 LLDIIMPEMNGFD

-418 DNVPVIMISADDS
+418 DNIPVIMISADDS
-431 DANIRRAFDLGV
+431 DENIRRAFDLGV

-449 PFDSKVVERRIR
+449 PFDAKVVERRIR

-486 VGRMMVDILSNT
+486 IGQMMVDILSNT

-512 MQRITAILLERLL
+512 IQRITAILLERLL
-525 LKTDRYRLSFH
+525 LKTDRYRLSFQ

-553 GIDPVILNK
+553 GINTFILNK
-562 PGPLMPEEYEV
+562 PGILTPEEYEV

-578 LIGEQI
+578 LIGEHI
-584 LKSGELSEFRDEP
+584 LKSGELSEFREEP

-610 ERFDGRGYP
+610 ERYDGSGYP
-619 DGLSGDDI
+619 DGLSGEEI

-666 CGCFNPLLIECLKQ
+666 CGSFNPVLIECLKQ
-680 TAEKLKTDVYES
+680 AVGKLESDVYES